1 MASKELSIKVK
12 VNLPT
17 AGEIENQIQRSLRGL
32 KDIKVDANV
41 KLKVGKLGNLKRQL
55 RNALGKENFRV
66 NANVKVHGMSELN
79 RVSSKLKE
87 IRRLANEPIKLNVD
101 MGGHNF
107 DKSIEEARRKAN
119 KELENTNSRSHYARA
134 AVDVQKEM
142 RAQQRAIEK
151 AQQDYLK
158 LQNQAAKA
166 SDERI
171 RQNIQHYASQVAK
184 QQEQAEMRYRMAANK
199 AGLSDSEISKN
210 VLGFREQPKAR
221 MTLKNTEIEQQ
232 LKRDAEAFRK
242 YKSALNDVT
251 KAQVTLAKGGLG
263 DNVFAEVQ
271 RQAGAAEK
279 KVRSLESAIRKTKYA
294 SQASDL
300 REASDARI
308 RMARAQAADRENVK
322 IRRGRKSSAG
332 MMNTLNT
339 WDVLQNG
346 VYGAAAV
353 VNGLNEVDKAITKV
367 TKVVPDSQAAV
378 NRWKKNI
385 YKDASEVGKTAP
397 EFAAAVEQW
406 ATAGYNLKQSNRL
419 AKASVMGSF
428 VGEVPVEDMVRYM
441 SVPMKAFQKEG
452 IKSKDIINAMNQVS
466 NKHAIEMNDLGAAY
480 QKASSTV
487 GATGTKF
494 SQLTGIITAAQEGT
508 RAGGE
513 AIGTAY
519 KTIGSRLAKMGAGLT
534 KQDQTRAAFFKK
546 LGVDLTDSNGK
557 LKSTWQIMDQL
568 GKQWDKLD
576 SKDKNTAA
584 QYAAGANHANIFQ
597 ATMDNW
603 KTARKAMKEAQA
615 QVDLK
620 DKDHGSAYQEFEKQK
635 QSIEFQLA
643 SLKNTWMSFLNNI
656 SGGREGI
663 SQILQSLNGIGSIAD
678 KLASNKLFSQA
689 IRWGAIT
696 AGIVMARNAITGM
709 VKSFAS
715 IGNAG
720 KGIDGLKS
728 KLTGFGSSVTEL
740 RAKIRELRAELDGLN
755 AKGFKSKTKLDRN
768 AEGRTEGEYT
778 GKDVGLIKYSI
789 PENNVL
795 QTRRGARRQYVLSK
809 KYPTHFA
816 PKELAKENEDLAKS
830 YSNVTPAIS
839 RAEQKMKDV
848 AQSISKGSQAT
859 TKLGKTTGIASRL
872 ERVTGAASKLGKV
885 MGVARGAIGVAT
897 KGLGILGLTI
907 DGVTIASGVLEMM
920 GVHPWELIRKAI
932 KPAQANAEAF
942 SKSMQKIHS
951 DIGNVNSGLKDNVLF
966 NGTAEKSKKSLSG
979 LDKVLKG
986 VTDGSNQLS
995 KGDWKNFK
1003 DSFNAISKANGL
1015 GIRAYSN
1022 NVEVLKGQ
1030 MTDLKNAIHD
1040 VNLEQL
1046 KSGSRELDKLDKTG
1060 KKINSQKTLN
1070 DLLKTNNDYLK
1081 KAKKLE
1087 QERDNANIGVTSKA
1101 QGEKNEKN
1109 YQRKLAALRGSAIR
1123 KEKDSAAYQEW
1134 AQQYQD
1140 YGDSVRKQYG
1150 ELASI
1155 LDSGIFK
1162 KTDFNMMSSNELRK
1176 MGTAQTM
1183 NLQNAARANKI
1194 WNDVNKQLKQN
1205 NKLGSQQGK
1214 LTKEQQ
1220 QYLSKNVKGLEGISR
1235 NMSKWTDAQRTAFD
1249 EYGKT
1254 AAKNLKNQQSRM
1266 MDILTAQ
1273 GMSKSAAQK
1282 QVNKLDGT
1290 GLGYINALGNNYNAQ
1305 ALLNVDPDYAALY
1318 GTKWYPQLQHQQRQ
1332 IQNYQGRKGNRNN
1345 ETIDA
1350 FLDPQTGVMNTGM
1363 IARSQAV
1370 MTYDSKT
1377 KRKFQKMNFIDGNGN
1392 IKFAQVA
1399 DAFSGV
1405 KGRDNPQELIS
1416 ELADGSINKFSKLH
1430 ISANQSHGKLTN
1442 GVKKDI
1448 RSLVDKKGK
1457 TAAENYIKDLVKNGA
1472 LDSDAEK
1479 YTRTLN
1485 RKNGNE
1491 TKDTPKNMRSQSKS
1505 SGSKNNSSKKHW
1517 YDKDDDDPMA
1527 KPLWKRNDTKPSSS
1541 RHRGTSKP
1549 DTKNQPRT
1557 SKNQQKALEKAAQG
1571 KQQTKSP
1578 NLIPNLLK
1586 KLGFI
1591 TDAKADRKP
1600 KTAKDVEKNLKG
1612 RKVSDKELKNAQALL
1627 KNKKEQKKLEDDL
1640 RKNGQLKTSKPSSSN
1655 SNKKNSSKNK
1665 KQAEKEGREEEKARQ
1680 KGRDSAKKTS
1690 SKKSNSSKKQ
1700 NQEQKDLAKQLNKGK
1715 GVKVKLQPDAKSLT
1729 KGLKNLGGKKG
1740 TKIKLQP
1747 DTKSLTK
1754 GLKNLGGKKGTKI
1767 KLQADTKGLTKD
1779 LKNLGGKKGTK
1790 VKLQADTK
1798 GLTKSLKNLGG
1809 KNGTKVKLQADTKAL
1824 TKSLSN
1830 LGKGKGVKVKL
1841 QADTKGLDKSLKSL
1855 KGLRKSQNIKINVS
1869 GNASSKISKIKS
1881 SLNGLSGKSKNISI
1895 NVRGNAVSQVNK
1907 IKSALNGIKG
1917 SKNISIN
1924 ASGNAAS
1931 FASRVKSSLAGI
1943 HNKHVTISASGNA
1956 ASMAQRASSAINS
1969 IPASHQT
1976 NITAHDGASPKAN
1989 AAKSAIENIPK
2000 KHNTHISVTGDG
2012 QAIAKAHSVAAAIN
2026 RIPSSKTVTIN
2037 VNKNETH
2044 TITTE
2049 HKSKSMAI
2057 TPENSQP
2064 VSPMTSMSVVAGNPA
2079 MNMAVNSGA
2088 ANMGVDTNSATNGD
2102 KVSGIATTDRSD
2114 STQKVS
2120 EDYWRYMGN
2129 ELYTGLPLDEKVQN
2143 LENAV
2148 TKADE
2153 DMDKLINLSKQ
2164 RIDLDNKQIAYQRTM
2179 QGAYQQQITDVLN
2192 ELHKYG
2198 FQTNGNQITNLNHAK
2213 DITGDNASKVDEL
2226 LGKYQTA
2233 YQNFSEATKKIDEL
2247 QTDIWQQGKNQ
2258 QDYNNTKDQ
2267 KMVEKLQRELELVT
2281 TAIDNQKNILEREGS
2296 SLEDSDYR
2304 MKLKNNSDQIYA
2316 KSEAVQQLLAEF
2328 NQLSIANFVGTK
2340 DADNAKNLADSLSQ
2354 IRDAIMENLDSI
2366 DELKKSIRDIQLN
2379 SIIESLSK
2387 YTDNLSNSIDR
2398 LKNNVTNLQDG
2409 LLSGTSYNDLMS
2421 SNFDVVNLNQKSA
2434 YEKSVA
2440 DKISLERQLDS
2451 ALDQFA
2457 RKNVDRTAQVA
2468 NDQLQIEAQKYN
2480 DMLSMAINYAR
2491 GARNEVGAIDVK
2503 YNVSVESDKIEVP
2516 NLTHNQEYVQ
2526 SSIAYQKEMNEL
2538 KAEYNRLMGEAN
2550 TAEQKETINSEM
2562 IYKQLE
2568 LQEKVYKSMIE
2579 ADQKAINDLREQAKN
2594 PDMTTEQL
2602 KTITDQITE
2611 YEKNV
2616 IDAQNSI
2623 KDAVK
2628 NRFEYEKSLID
2639 KQIDEYKRASDT
2651 ISTLV
2656 SIADTLHLEGSTQ
2669 AAIINQQYASTYRE
2683 YNNYLDLLQR
2693 LRNELSG
2700 YEKNS
2705 YEYNQLKAM
2714 IDEYQT
2720 SLDSTMSSL
2729 MDISKNEFGQTLD
2742 SIQKEF
2748 EKSVN
2753 KGMTADQ
2760 AKFDQDVWYNPMQK
2774 ELRLEEM
2781 RLKIVELEDK
2791 TVEKRIA
2798 ALDAQERMS
2807 KAEADY
2813 VDKQLDLALAQQKL
2827 DNTINKKDVR
2837 YLEKDKDGK
2846 FNWTYIADQ
2855 ANVEEAQRA
2864 VNSAKQAL
2872 EESKISN
2879 RNDYIQKVSET
2890 INSIKDGSINQEEAR
2905 KRLEQLNDSY
2915 KFILKD
2921 IPTFDIAKVE
2931 DIIKAYNDYEKKNS
2945 DIINDYKRSVK
2956 PEVTQSYE
2964 TIVKGFGD
2972 QFKAVSKDLG
2982 EIFGKQLR
2990 EALNLP
2996 NGIRNAYGDGND
3008 KSVHIDTINLELPN
3022 VKDANDFTEALKTLP
3037 QVAKQYAT
3045 KKM

>member
-101 MGGHNF
+101 MGGHGF

-119 KELENTNSRSHYARA
+119 KELENISPHSSSAMLTA
-134 AVDVQKEM
+134 QKEM

-151 AQQDYLK
+151 AQKEYLRA
-158 LQNQAAKA
+158 QNQAVKA

-171 RQNIQHYASQVAK
+171 KQNMQHYASQVAK
-184 QQEQAEMRYRMAANK
+184 QQEEAERQYATAARR

-221 MTLKNTEIEQQ
+221 MAVRNSEIQQ
-232 LKRDAEAFRK
+232 QIKQEEAALRNYKRAVDEATRAQVSMVKGRGNIGDNQIRELGNEYERAAQKVQKYARALRSTSRAEEAADYRAAAESKVRMAEAKRADGE
-242 YKSALNDVT
+242 Y
-251 KAQVTLAKGGLG
+251 
-263 DNVFAEVQ
+263 
-271 RQAGAAEK
+271 RR
-279 KVRSLESAIRKTKYA
+279 VR
-294 SQASDL
+294 
-300 REASDARI
+300 
-308 RMARAQAADRENVK
+308 RA
-322 IRRGRKSSAG
+322 KSSG
-332 MMNTLNT
+332 TGIMNTLNT
-339 WDVLQNG
+339 WDVLQTGAMAVAG
-346 VYGAAAV
+346 VISGV
-353 VNGLNEVDKAITKV
+353 NEVDKAITKV
-367 TKVVPDSQAAV
+367 TKVVPDSQRAV
-378 NRWKKNI
+378 NQWKKNI
-385 YKDASEVGKTAP
+385 YRDAAEVGKTAP
-397 EFAAAVEQW
+397 EFASAVEQW

-419 AKASVMGSF
+419 AKTSVMGSF
-428 VGEVPVEDMVRYM
+428 VGEVPVNDMVRYM

-452 IKSKDIINAMNQVS
+452 LKSVDIVNAMNQVS
-466 NKHAIEMNDLGAAY
+466 NKHAIEMDDLGQAY
-480 QKASSTV
+480 QKASATM
-487 GATGTKF
+487 GATGTTF
-494 SQLTGIITAAQEGT
+494 AQMTGIITAAQEGT
-508 RAGGE
+508 RAGGDQ
-513 AIGTAY
+513 IGTAF
-519 KTIGSRLAKMGAGLT
+519 KTISANLAQVGSGIT
-534 KQDQTRAAFFKK
+534 KQAQNKRDFFDS
-546 LGVDLTDSNGK
+546 LGVQLKDSNGN
-557 LKSTWQIMDQL
+557 LKSTYQIMDQL
-568 GKQWDKLD
+568 SKKWKTMSKQ
-576 SKDKNTAA
+576 DKNTASL
-584 QYAAGANHANIFQ
+584 YAAGKNHANIFS

-603 KTARKAMKEAQA
+603 DTAKDAMREAEDQKG
-615 QVDLK
+615 LGTS
-620 DKDHGSAYQEFEKQK
+620 GSAYQEMEKQK
-635 QSIEFQLA
+635 QSIEFQLKG
-643 SLKNTWMSFLNNI
+643 LQDTWMSFLQNL

-663 SQILQSLNGIGSIAD
+663 GQMLSIAAGFGKVMD
-678 KLASNKLFSQA
+678 GLASNKLLSSTA
-689 IRWGAIT
+689 RWGILS
-696 AGIVMARNAITGM
+696 AGLIMARKGFAAVAG
-709 VKSFAS
+709 SFGEMIS
-715 IGNAG
+715 QG
-720 KGIDGLKS
+720 KKGDSFIER
-728 KLTGFGSSVTEL
+728 LTG
-740 RAKIRELRAELDGLN
+740 
-755 AKGFKSKTKLDRN
+755 
-768 AEGRTEGEYT
+768 
-778 GKDVGLIKYSI
+778 IK
-789 PENNVL
+789 
-795 QTRRGARRQYVLSK
+795 
-809 KYPTHFA
+809 
-816 PKELAKENEDLAKS
+816 
-830 YSNVTPAIS
+830 
-839 RAEQKMKDV
+839 
-848 AQSISKGSQAT
+848 
-859 TKLGKTTGIASRL
+859 
-872 ERVTGAASKLGKV
+872 
-885 MGVARGAIGVAT
+885 
-897 KGLGILGLTI
+897 
-907 DGVTIASGVLEMM
+907 
-920 GVHPWELIRKAI
+920 
-932 KPAQANAEAF
+932 
-942 SKSMQKIHS
+942 
-951 DIGNVNSGLKDNVLF
+951 
-966 NGTAEKSKKSLSG
+966 
-979 LDKVLKG
+979 
-986 VTDGSNQLS
+986 
-995 KGDWKNFK
+995 
-1003 DSFNAISKANGL
+1003 
-1015 GIRAYSN
+1015 
-1022 NVEVLKGQ
+1022 
-1030 MTDLKNAIHD
+1030 
-1040 VNLEQL
+1040 
-1046 KSGSRELDKLDKTG
+1046 
-1060 KKINSQKTLN
+1060 
-1070 DLLKTNNDYLK
+1070 
-1081 KAKKLE
+1081 
-1087 QERDNANIGVTSKA
+1087 
-1101 QGEKNEKN
+1101 
-1109 YQRKLAALRGSAIR
+1109 
-1123 KEKDSAAYQEW
+1123 
-1134 AQQYQD
+1134 
-1140 YGDSVRKQYG
+1140 
-1150 ELASI
+1150 
-1155 LDSGIFK
+1155 K
-1162 KTDFNMMSSNELRK
+1162 KTD
-1176 MGTAQTM
+1176 A
-1183 NLQNAARANKI
+1183 
-1194 WNDVNKQLKQN
+1194 
-1205 NKLGSQQGK
+1205 
-1214 LTKEQQ
+1214 
-1220 QYLSKNVKGLEGISR
+1220 
-1235 NMSKWTDAQRTAFD
+1235 
-1249 EYGKT
+1249 
-1254 AAKNLKNQQSRM
+1254 
-1266 MDILTAQ
+1266 
-1273 GMSKSAAQK
+1273 
-1282 QVNKLDGT
+1282 
-1290 GLGYINALGNNYNAQ
+1290 
-1305 ALLNVDPDYAALY
+1305 
-1318 GTKWYPQLQHQQRQ
+1318 
-1332 IQNYQGRKGNRNN
+1332 
-1345 ETIDA
+1345 
-1350 FLDPQTGVMNTGM
+1350 
-1363 IARSQAV
+1363 
-1370 MTYDSKT
+1370 
-1377 KRKFQKMNFIDGNGN
+1377 
-1392 IKFAQVA
+1392 
-1399 DAFSGV
+1399 
-1405 KGRDNPQELIS
+1405 
-1416 ELADGSINKFSKLH
+1416 
-1430 ISANQSHGKLTN
+1430 
-1442 GVKKDI
+1442 
-1448 RSLVDKKGK
+1448 
-1457 TAAENYIKDLVKNGA
+1457 IKD
-1472 LDSDAEK
+1472 
-1479 YTRTLN
+1479 
-1485 RKNGNE
+1485 
-1491 TKDTPKNMRSQSKS
+1491 S
-1505 SGSKNNSSKKHW
+1505 S
-1517 YDKDDDDPMA
+1517 
-1527 KPLWKRNDTKPSSS
+1527 
-1541 RHRGTSKP
+1541 
-1549 DTKNQPRT
+1549 
-1557 SKNQQKALEKAAQG
+1557 
-1571 KQQTKSP
+1571 
-1578 NLIPNLLK
+1578 
-1586 KLGFI
+1586 
-1591 TDAKADRKP
+1591 
-1600 KTAKDVEKNLKG
+1600 
-1612 RKVSDKELKNAQALL
+1612 KELKNAWNDLL
-1627 KNKKEQKKLEDDL
+1627 GK
-1640 RKNGQLKTSKPSSSN
+1640 KTSKGLSQTEKNIKDLGGASSN
-1655 SNKKNSSKNK
+1655 KSSDKPNAIAELRNSTSGHEEQISNETRARKKNTESIKNNSEARKSSGKTMVEETTGLANYSRAMDTANAKATTHGKVMSKVGKAWGVAKAGLGVLGASLGYVGIALDTITIAGAAMEAMGIHPIKMLKAAMDPVGESAKQLDKYIGKVGKSVEKTSSAIESNGLVTGQLTADLKSVGDMKGALGSLQVKDGKYAGDNFEQLKKNFNEIAKHNGLELRIRGGESVDAVNNKVEALNKNMDVAKKESALDLGKNVSKNVDNVNKLLSDKNLDKLRDSNREYNKQLDALKAQYQRRGSHGEFLGYNDGFQQRKRKLDESISWGKNNGAIWHSKQGKKILSNVHKAQRSVRDAIDGMASALNDGTLSVDNLKSMNDRGRQAGALALVKNLQGLRGSSDQGKKDDITKQLSSVLTNASQKQIQAIAKYADKENSNGKLLGALSKAGIQTEMLASMAGIGAQAQQQYSSRYGKNWIQRAAKDQSDFDSFSSKKGNK
-1665 KQAEKEGREEEKARQ
+1665 GATNLESLVNQNTGFIDYDRIARFNGGRATYGEGRRRLKSTGLKYNSKDPLSAVDIGKATMGLDGDAITTLNDITDGKATSRQ
-1680 KGRDSAKKTS
+1680 IMTVANNNRKKYDKNNNVVKGSGATAKQLVQAVAEASKGRDNLKQRKFDSTIDDMVADGLITKEQGEKATKQRSKNYTKDGYAKNYKAAMDQIGDKQLTENAFKNYAKNLDKSARKQLADQLKKNDQISKNAYNDLTKDFAKGTNQKNSKKTPKTAREAEKQLGTKKISQSDLKALQKNLKSNKERKQLQYDLNRKNQVKTPWGQRLKDFFNPVMTAHASTKGRKGSEAGSDWFSKQIKGIQKGFTKNGLFGGIGNLNKMKNQGLQNLFKGAS
-1690 SKKSNSSKKQ
+1690 SGLDKFLFGKNGFKNTSLGKMFSGKNNPFKGLQKDFGKMFSGKNNPINSLKKSMGNLFSGKNNPFKGIKNSFDK
-1700 NQEQKDLAKQLNKGK
+1700 LFGGKGK
-1715 GVKVKLQPDAKSLT
+1715 NKLSPKIDT
-1729 KGLKNLGGKKG
+1729 KGINKQLKNLGGKKG
-1740 TKIKLQP
+1740 TKV
-1747 DTKSLTK
+1747 
-1754 GLKNLGGKKGTKI
+1754 

-1798 GLTKSLKNLGG
+1798 GLTKGLKNLGGKKGVKVKLQADTKGLTKSLKNLGG
-1809 KNGTKVKLQADTKAL
+1809 KNGTKVKLQADTKSL

-1855 KGLRKSQNIKINVS
+1855 KGLKKSQNIKINVS

-1895 NVRGNAVSQVNK
+1895 NARGNAVSQVNK

-1931 FASRVKSSLAGI
+1931 FASKVKSSLAGI
-1943 HNKHVTISASGNA
+1943 HNKHVNISASGNA

-1976 NITAHDGASPKAN
+1976 NLTAHDGVSSKAN
-1989 AAKSAIENIPK
+1989 AARSAIESIPK
-2000 KHNTHISVTGDG
+2000 KHNTNITVSGAES
-2012 QAIAKAHSVAAAIN
+2012 AIAKAHSVMAAIN
-2026 RIPSSKTVTIN
+2026 SIPSSKTVTIN

-2064 VSPMTSMSVVAGNPA
+2064 VNPMTSMSVVAENPA

-2102 KVSGIATTDRSD
+2102 KVNGIATTDRSD

-2148 TKADE
+2148 TQADE

-2281 TAIDNQKNILEREGS
+2281 TAIDNQKNILEREGN

-2328 NQLSIANFVGTK
+2328 NQLSVANFVGTK

-2538 KAEYNRLMGEAN
+2538 RAEYNRLMGEAN
-2550 TAEQKETINSEM
+2550 TAEQKEAINSEM
-2562 IYKQLE
+2562 IYKQLG

-2945 DIINDYKRSVK
+2945 DILNDYKRSVK
-2956 PEVTQSYE
+2956 PEVTQGYE

-3022 VKDANDFTEALKTLP
+3022 VKDANDFAEALKTLP

>member
-101 MGGHNF
+101 MGGHDF

-151 AQQDYLK
+151 AQQEYLK

-232 LKRDAEAFRK
+232 LKRDAEAFRR

-251 KAQVTLAKGGLG
+251 KAQMTLAKGGLG

-346 VYGAAAV
+346 IYGAAAV

-428 VGEVPVEDMVRYM
+428 VGEVPVEDMVKYM

-508 RAGGE
+508 RAGGDM
-513 AIGTAY
+513 IGTAY
-519 KTIGSRLAKMGAGLT
+519 KTIGSRLAKMGTGLT

-603 KTARKAMKEAQA
+603 KIARKAMKEAQA

-663 SQILQSLNGIGSIAD
+663 SQILQSLNGIGSVAD

-720 KGIDGLKS
+720 KGIEGLKS
-728 KLTGFGSSVTEL
+728 KFTNVGSSVSEL
-740 RAKIRELRAELDGLN
+740 KAKIHELRAELDGLN
-755 AKGFKSKTKLDRN
+755 AKGFKSKTKLDRD
-768 AEGRTEGEYT
+768 AKGRTKGEYT

-795 QTRRGARRQYVLSK
+795 QTRRGARRQYGLSK

-839 RAEQKMKDV
+839 RAEQKLKDTNGTL
-848 AQSISKGSQAT
+848 SKGTKAT
-859 TKLGKTTGIASRL
+859 A
-872 ERVTGAASKLGKV
+872 KLGKV
-885 MGVARGAIGVAT
+885 MGVAGSVLGVIGSGLGVV
-897 KGLGILGLTI
+897 GLGIDAI
-907 DGVTIASGVLEMM
+907 TIASGALEMM

-1081 KAKKLE
+1081 KSKELE
-1087 QERDNANIGVTSKA
+1087 QERDNANNGVTNSA
-1101 QGEKNEKN
+1101 QAKKNNDKYEH
-1109 YQRKLAALRGSAIR
+1109 KLAALRGSAIR
-1123 KEKDSAAYQEW
+1123 KEMGSAAYQEW

-1194 WNDVNKQLKQN
+1194 WNDVNKQLTQN

-1282 QVNKLDGT
+1282 QINKLDGT
-1290 GLGYINALGNNYNAQ
+1290 GSGYINALGNNYNAQ

-1318 GTKWYPQLQHQQRQ
+1318 GKKWFPQLQEQQRQ
-1332 IQNYQGRKGNRNN
+1332 IQNYQNRKGKKNSD
-1345 ETIDA
+1345 TIDA

-1370 MTYDSKT
+1370 MTYNSKRQ
-1377 KRKFQKMNFIDGNGN
+1377 KQFQKMGFIDGDGN
-1392 IKFAQVA
+1392 IKFDKVS
-1399 DAFSGV
+1399 DAFAGV
-1405 KGRDNPQELIS
+1405 KGRDNPMQLIS
-1416 ELADGSINKFSKLH
+1416 SLADGSINKFSKLH
-1430 ISANQSHGKLTN
+1430 ISANQGHGKLTKD
-1442 GVKKDI
+1442 VKSDI
-1448 RSLVDKKGK
+1448 RNLVKSKR
-1457 TAAENYIKDLVKNGA
+1457 AEAVRNYIKGLQADNVLGKDAMNYYDT
-1472 LDSDAEK
+1472 LD
-1479 YTRTLN
+1479 
-1485 RKNGNE
+1485 RKGNE
-1491 TKDTPKNMRSQSKS
+1491 TKRTPKSQRSQRKPSGSRKS
-1505 SGSKNNSSKKHW
+1505 SGSSKKNW

-1586 KLGFI
+1586 KLGLI
-1591 TDAKADRKP
+1591 TDAKADTKP

-1767 KLQADTKGLTKD
+1767 KLQADTKSLTKD

-1809 KNGTKVKLQADTKAL
+1809 KNGTKVKLQADTKSL

-1855 KGLRKSQNIKINVS
+1855 KGLKKSQNIKINVS

-1931 FASRVKSSLAGI
+1931 FASKVKSSLAGI
-1943 HNKHVTISASGNA
+1943 HNKHVNISASGNA

-1969 IPASHQT
+1969 IPTSHQT

-2026 RIPSSKTVTIN
+2026 SIPSSKTVTIN

-2129 ELYTGLPLDEKVQN
+2129 ELYTGSPLDEKVQN

-2148 TKADE
+2148 TQADE

-2281 TAIDNQKNILEREGS
+2281 TAIDNQKNILEREGN

-2328 NQLSIANFVGTK
+2328 NQLSVANFVGTK

-2550 TAEQKETINSEM
+2550 TAEQKEAINSEM

-2623 KDAVK
+2623 KDVVK

-2931 DIIKAYNDYEKKNS
+2931 DVIKAYNDYEKKNS
-2945 DIINDYKRSVK
+2945 DILNDYKRSVK
-2956 PEVTQSYE
+2956 PEVTQGYE

-2996 NGIRNAYGDGND
+2996 SGIRNAYGNGND
-3008 KSVHIDTINLELPN
+3008 RSLVINGGLTIKLPN
-3022 VKDANDFTEALKTLP
+3022 VKDADGFTEAMKNLP
-3037 QVAKQYAT
+3037 QLAQQYAT
-3045 KKM
+3045 KKL

>member
-119 KELENTNSRSHYARA
+119 KELENISPHSSSAMLTA
-134 AVDVQKEM
+134 QKEM

-151 AQQDYLK
+151 AQKEYLRA
-158 LQNQAAKA
+158 QNQAVKA

-171 RQNIQHYASQVAK
+171 KQNMQHYASQVAK
-184 QQEQAEMRYRMAANK
+184 QQEEAERQYATAARR

-221 MTLKNTEIEQQ
+221 MAVRNTEIEQQ
-232 LKRDAEAFRK
+232 LKRDAEAFRR

-251 KAQVTLAKGGLG
+251 KAQMTLAKGGLG

-308 RMARAQAADRENVK
+308 RMTRAQAADRADAK
-322 IRRGRKSSAG
+322 ARRGRKSFTG
-332 MMNTLNT
+332 MVNTLNT

-441 SVPMKAFQKEG
+441 SVPMKAFRKEG

-508 RAGGE
+508 RAGGDM
-513 AIGTAY
+513 IGTAY

-740 RAKIRELRAELDGLN
+740 KARIRELRAELDGLN
-755 AKGFKSKTKLDRN
+755 TKSLKIKNPLDKKSK
-768 AEGRTEGEYT
+768 GRTQGQYT
-778 GKDVGLIKYSI
+778 SKSGDKINYSI
-789 PENNVL
+789 PGNNIL
-795 QTRRGARRQYVLSK
+795 QTRQGAKKNYKLSRNSSK
-809 KYPTHFA
+809 VSSAKQ
-816 PKELAKENEDLAKS
+816 LAKDNKDLAQS
-830 YSNVTPAIS
+830 YSNLTPTIA
-839 RAEQKMKDV
+839 RAEQQMKDV
-848 AQSISKGSQAT
+848 TQSISKGSQAT

-920 GVHPWELIRKAI
+920 GVHPWKLIQNAI
-932 KPAQANAEAF
+932 KPAQANAESF
-942 SKSMQKIHS
+942 SKSMQKVHS
-951 DIGNVNSGLKDNVLF
+951 DISGVNSDLSKNVLF
-966 NGTAEKSKKSLSG
+966 NGTAQKSQKDLSG
-979 LDKVLKG
+979 LDKTLKSI
-986 VTDGSNQLS
+986 TDGSNQLG
-995 KGDWKNFK
+995 KQDWKNFK
-1003 DSFNAISKANGL
+1003 DSFNSIAKANGL

-1022 NVEVLKGQ
+1022 NVELLKGQ
-1030 MTDLKNAIHD
+1030 MTDLRNAIHD
-1040 VNLEQL
+1040 VNLEQA
-1046 KSGSRELDKLDKTG
+1046 KSGSRDLDKLDKTG
-1060 KKINSQKTLN
+1060 KKINSQKTMN
-1070 DLLKTNNDYLK
+1070 DLLKTNNSYLK
-1081 KAKKLE
+1081 EAQKLE
-1087 QERDNANIGVTSKA
+1087 NERNEANQAAGSNTDQIR
-1101 QGEKNEKN
+1101 KNNKKYN
-1109 YQRKLAALRGSAIR
+1109 DKLTGLKGDALRKTR
-1123 KEKDSAAYQEW
+1123 DTEAYQEW

-1150 ELASI
+1150 KLASI
-1155 LDSGIFK
+1155 LNSGTFEK
-1162 KTDFNMMSSNELRK
+1162 SDYNMMSSNELRK
-1176 MGTAQTM
+1176 MGTAQTI

-1194 WNDVNKQLKQN
+1194 WNDVNKQLNQN

-1235 NMSKWTDAQRTAFD
+1235 NMSKWTDAQRIAFD

-1430 ISANQSHGKLTN
+1430 ISANQSHGKLSKD
-1442 GVKKDI
+1442 VKSDI
-1448 RSLVDKKGK
+1448 RNLVNKKGK
-1457 TAAENYIKDLVKNGA
+1457 NAAQQYVDNLIKSKA
-1472 LDSDAEK
+1472 LDDSARK
-1479 YTRTLN
+1479 YVSSLN

-1491 TKDTPKNMRSQSKS
+1491 TKDTPNNMRAQK
-1505 SGSKNNSSKKHW
+1505 KTSSKKKSSKKNW

-1541 RHRGTSKP
+1541 RHRGTSKL

-1586 KLGFI
+1586 KLGLI
-1591 TDAKADRKP
+1591 TDAKADKKP

-1640 RKNGQLKTSKPSSSN
+1640 RKNGQLKNSKTSNSN

-1665 KQAEKEGREEEKARQ
+1665 KQAEKEGREEEKTRQ
-1680 KGRDSAKKTS
+1680 KGRDSVKKTS

-1754 GLKNLGGKKGTKI
+1754 DLKNLGGKKGAKV
-1767 KLQADTKGLTKD
+1767 KLQADTKALSKS
-1779 LKNLGGKKGTK
+1779 LKNIGGKKGTK
-1790 VKLQADTK
+1790 VKLQADI
-1798 GLTKSLKNLGG
+1798 KSLGKDLKNIGG
-1809 KNGTKVKLQADTKAL
+1809 K
-1824 TKSLSN
+1824 
-1830 LGKGKGVKVKL
+1830 KGVKVKI

-1855 KGLRKSQNIKINVS
+1855 KGLKKSQNIKINVS
-1869 GNASSKISKIKS
+1869 GNASSKIGKIKS
-1881 SLNGLSGKSKNISI
+1881 SLNGISGKSKNIKI
-1895 NVRGNAVSQVNK
+1895 NVSGNADSK
-1907 IKSALNGIKG
+1907 IKQIKSSLNGLKG
-1917 SKNISIN
+1917 SKHISIN

-1931 FASRVKSSLAGI
+1931 FASKVKSSLAGI

-1976 NITAHDGASPKAN
+1976 NLTAHDGVSSKAN
-1989 AAKSAIENIPK
+1989 AARSAIESIPK
-2000 KHNTHISVTGDG
+2000 KHNTNITVSGAES
-2012 QAIAKAHSVAAAIN
+2012 AIAKAHSVMAAIN
-2026 RIPSSKTVTIN
+2026 SIPSSKTVTIN

-2079 MNMAVNSGA
+2079 INMAVNSGA

-2247 QTDIWQQGKNQ
+2247 QTDIWQQSKNQ

-2281 TAIDNQKNILEREGS
+2281 TAIDNQKNILEREGN

-2328 NQLSIANFVGTK
+2328 NQLSVANFVGTK

-2491 GARNEVGAIDVK
+2491 GTRNEVGAIDVK

-2538 KAEYNRLMGEAN
+2538 KAEYNRLMGKAN
-2550 TAEQKETINSEM
+2550 TAEQKEAINSEM

-2753 KGMTADQ
+2753 KGMMADQ

-2931 DIIKAYNDYEKKNS
+2931 DIIKAYNDYENKNS

-2956 PEVTQSYE
+2956 PEVTQGYE

-3008 KSVHIDTINLELPN
+3008 KSLVINGDLKLELPN
-3022 VKDANDFTEALKTLP
+3022 VKDANDFAEALKTLP

>member
-101 MGGHNF
+101 MGGHDF

-151 AQQDYLK
+151 AQQEYLK

-232 LKRDAEAFRK
+232 LKRDAEAFRR

-251 KAQVTLAKGGLG
+251 KAQMTLAKGGLG

-346 VYGAAAV
+346 IYGAAAV

-428 VGEVPVEDMVRYM
+428 VGEVPVEDMVKYM

-508 RAGGE
+508 RAGGDM
-513 AIGTAY
+513 IGTAY
-519 KTIGSRLAKMGAGLT
+519 KTIGSRLAKMGTGLT

-603 KTARKAMKEAQA
+603 KIARKAMKEAQA

-663 SQILQSLNGIGSIAD
+663 SQILQSLNGIGSVAD

-720 KGIDGLKS
+720 KGIEGLKS
-728 KLTGFGSSVTEL
+728 KFTNVGSSVSEL
-740 RAKIRELRAELDGLN
+740 KAKIHELRAELDGLN
-755 AKGFKSKTKLDRN
+755 AKGFKSKTKLDRD
-768 AEGRTEGEYT
+768 AKGRTKGEYT

-795 QTRRGARRQYVLSK
+795 QTRRGARRQYGLSK

-839 RAEQKMKDV
+839 RAEQKLKDTNGTL
-848 AQSISKGSQAT
+848 SKGTKAT
-859 TKLGKTTGIASRL
+859 A
-872 ERVTGAASKLGKV
+872 KLGKV
-885 MGVARGAIGVAT
+885 MGVAGSVLGVIGSGLGVV
-897 KGLGILGLTI
+897 GLGIDAI
-907 DGVTIASGVLEMM
+907 TIASGALEMM

-1081 KAKKLE
+1081 KSKELE
-1087 QERDNANIGVTSKA
+1087 QERDNANNGVTNSA
-1101 QGEKNEKN
+1101 QAKKNNDKYEH
-1109 YQRKLAALRGSAIR
+1109 KLAALRGSAIR
-1123 KEKDSAAYQEW
+1123 KEMGSAAYQEW

-1194 WNDVNKQLKQN
+1194 WNDVNKQLTQN

-1282 QVNKLDGT
+1282 QINKLDGT
-1290 GLGYINALGNNYNAQ
+1290 GSGYINALGNNYNAQ

-1318 GTKWYPQLQHQQRQ
+1318 GKKWFPQLQEQQRQ
-1332 IQNYQGRKGNRNN
+1332 IQNYQNRKGKKNSD
-1345 ETIDA
+1345 TIDA

-1370 MTYDSKT
+1370 MTYNSKRQ
-1377 KRKFQKMNFIDGNGN
+1377 KQFQKMGFIDGDGN
-1392 IKFAQVA
+1392 IKFDKVS
-1399 DAFSGV
+1399 DAFAGV
-1405 KGRDNPQELIS
+1405 KGRDNPMQLIS
-1416 ELADGSINKFSKLH
+1416 SLADGSINKFSKLH
-1430 ISANQSHGKLTN
+1430 ISANQGHGKLTKD
-1442 GVKKDI
+1442 VKSDI
-1448 RSLVDKKGK
+1448 RNLVKSKGAE
-1457 TAAENYIKDLVKNGA
+1457 AARNYIKGLQADNVLGK
-1472 LDSDAEK
+1472 DAMN
-1479 YTRTLN
+1479 YYDTIV
-1485 RKNGNE
+1485 RKGNE
-1491 TKDTPKNMRSQSKS
+1491 TKRTPKSQRSQRKPSGSRKS
-1505 SGSKNNSSKKHW
+1505 SGSSKKNW
-1517 YDKDDDDPMA
+1517 YDKDDDPMA

-1586 KLGFI
+1586 KLGLI
-1591 TDAKADRKP
+1591 TDAKADTKP

-1665 KQAEKEGREEEKARQ
+1665 KQAEKEGREEEKACQ

-1740 TKIKLQP
+1740 IKIKLQP

-1767 KLQADTKGLTKD
+1767 KLQADTKSLTKD

-1809 KNGTKVKLQADTKAL
+1809 KNGTKVKLQADTKSL

-1855 KGLRKSQNIKINVS
+1855 KGLKKSQNIKINVS

-1931 FASRVKSSLAGI
+1931 FASKVKSSLAGI
-1943 HNKHVTISASGNA
+1943 HNKHVNISASGNA

-1969 IPASHQT
+1969 IPTSHQT

-2026 RIPSSKTVTIN
+2026 SIPSSKTVTIN

-2148 TKADE
+2148 TQADE

-2281 TAIDNQKNILEREGS
+2281 TAIDNQKNILEREGN

-2328 NQLSIANFVGTK
+2328 NQLSVANFVGTK

-2550 TAEQKETINSEM
+2550 TAEQKEAINSEM

-2623 KDAVK
+2623 KDVVK

-2931 DIIKAYNDYEKKNS
+2931 DVIKAYNDYEKKNS
-2945 DIINDYKRSVK
+2945 DILNDYKRSVK
-2956 PEVTQSYE
+2956 PEVTQGYE

-2996 NGIRNAYGDGND
+2996 SGIRNAYGNGND
-3008 KSVHIDTINLELPN
+3008 RSLVINGGLTIKLPN
-3022 VKDANDFTEALKTLP
+3022 VKDADGFTEAMKNLP
-3037 QVAKQYAT
+3037 QLAQQYAT
-3045 KKM
+3045 KKL

>member
-119 KELENTNSRSHYARA
+119 KELENTNPRSHYSRA

-151 AQQDYLK
+151 AQQEYLR

-232 LKRDAEAFRK
+232 LKRDAEAFRR

-251 KAQVTLAKGGLG
+251 KAQMTLAKGGLG

-279 KVRSLESAIRKTKYA
+279 KVQSLESAIRKTRYA

-308 RMARAQAADRENVK
+308 RMTRAQAADRADAK
-322 IRRGRKSSAG
+322 ARRGRKSSTG
-332 MMNTLNT
+332 MVNTLNT

-508 RAGGE
+508 RAGGDM
-513 AIGTAY
+513 IGTAY

-663 SQILQSLNGIGSIAD
+663 SQILQSLNGIGSVAN

-689 IRWGAIT
+689 VRWGAIT

-709 VKSFAS
+709 VKSIAS

-720 KGIDGLKS
+720 KGIEGLKS
-728 KLTGFGSSVTEL
+728 KFTNVGISVSEL
-740 RAKIRELRAELDGLN
+740 RAKIHELRAELDGLN
-755 AKGFKSKTKLDRN
+755 AKGFKSKTKLDRD
-768 AEGRTEGEYT
+768 AKGRTEGEYA

-795 QTRRGARRQYVLSK
+795 QTRRGARKQYGLSK

-816 PKELAKENEDLAKS
+816 PKELAKENDNLAKS

-839 RAEQKMKDV
+839 RAEQKLKDTNG
-848 AQSISKGSQAT
+848 ALSKGTKAT
-859 TKLGKTTGIASRL
+859 A
-872 ERVTGAASKLGKV
+872 KLGKV
-885 MGVARGAIGVAT
+885 MGVAGSVLGVIGSGLGVV
-897 KGLGILGLTI
+897 GLGIDAI
-907 DGVTIASGVLEMM
+907 TIASGALEMM

-1030 MTDLKNAIHD
+1030 MTDLKSAIHD

-1081 KAKKLE
+1081 KAKELE

-1109 YQRKLAALRGSAIR
+1109 YQRKLASLRGSAIR
-1123 KEKDSAAYQEW
+1123 KEMGSAAYQEW

-1155 LDSGIFK
+1155 LNSGIFK
-1162 KTDFNMMSSNELRK
+1162 KADYNMMSSNELRK

-1194 WNDVNKQLKQN
+1194 WNDVNKQLTQN

-1254 AAKNLKNQQSRM
+1254 VAKNLKNQQSRM

-1430 ISANQSHGKLTN
+1430 ISANQSHGKLSKD
-1442 GVKKDI
+1442 VKSDI
-1448 RSLVDKKGK
+1448 RNLVNKKGAR
-1457 TAAENYIKDLVKNGA
+1457 AAEEYIKKLQNSGA
-1472 LDSDAEK
+1472 LGKDAMDYYDSLD
-1479 YTRTLN
+1479 
-1485 RKNGNE
+1485 RKGNE
-1491 TKDTPKNMRSQSKS
+1491 TKRTPKSQRSQRKPSGSRKS
-1505 SGSKNNSSKKHW
+1505 SGSSKKNW

-1640 RKNGQLKTSKPSSSN
+1640 RKNRQLKTSKPSSSN

-1855 KGLRKSQNIKINVS
+1855 KGLKKSQNIKINVS
-1869 GNASSKISKIKS
+1869 GNASSKISRIKS

-1931 FASRVKSSLAGI
+1931 FASKVKSSLAGI
-1943 HNKHVTISASGNA
+1943 HNKNVTISASGNA
-1956 ASMAQRASSAINS
+1956 QQVINQVKSSLSALHDKAI
-1969 IPASHQT
+1969 T
-1976 NITAHDGASPKAN
+1976 ITANDN
-1989 AAKSAIENIPK
+1989 ATGPINRVKSARNSLKDKTI
-2000 KHNTHISVTGDG
+2000 HI
-2012 QAIAKAHSVAAAIN
+2012 KADVGAAMAGISQV
-2026 RIPSSKTVTIN
+2026 RGALASISDKTVHIN
-2037 VNKNETH
+2037 VVKNET
-2044 TITTE
+2044 TVSSKSS
-2049 HKSKSMAI
+2049 KSKSMAI

-2064 VSPMTSMSVVAGNPA
+2064 VSPMTSMSVVAGNTA
-2079 MNMAVNSGA
+2079 MNMAVDNGA

-2281 TAIDNQKNILEREGS
+2281 TAIDNQKNILEREGN

-2328 NQLSIANFVGTK
+2328 NQLSVANFVGTK

-2503 YNVSVESDKIEVP
+2503 YNVSVESDKIEVS

-2538 KAEYNRLMGEAN
+2538 KAEYNRLMGKAN
-2550 TAEQKETINSEM
+2550 TAEQKEAINSEM

-2683 YNNYLDLLQR
+2683 YNNYIDLLQR

-2956 PEVTQSYE
+2956 PEVTQGYE

-3008 KSVHIDTINLELPN
+3008 KSLVINGDLKLELPN
-3022 VKDANDFTEALKTLP
+3022 VKDANDFAEALKTLP

>member
-101 MGGHNF
+101 MGGHDF

-119 KELENTNSRSHYARA
+119 KELENTNPRSHYSRA

-151 AQQDYLK
+151 AQQEYLR

-171 RQNIQHYASQVAK
+171 RQNIQHYATQVAR
-184 QQEQAEMRYRMAANK
+184 QQEQAEMQYRLAANK
-199 AGLSDSEISKN
+199 AGLSKSEISEN
-210 VLGFREQPKAR
+210 VLGFREQLKAR

-232 LKRDAEAFRK
+232 LKREAEAFRK
-242 YKSALNDVT
+242 YKSALNEMT
-251 KAQVTLAKGGLG
+251 KAQTTLAKGKDALG
-263 DNVFAEVQ
+263 DNVFAEVE
-271 RQAGAAEK
+271 RQAGAATK
-279 KVRSLESAIRKTKYA
+279 RVRSLESAIKKTRYA
-294 SQASDL
+294 SQAADL
-300 REASDARI
+300 RESSDARI
-308 RMARAQAADRENVK
+308 RLAQAKQQDAIYTK
-322 IRRGRKSSAG
+322 ARRSRSGGAVSP
-332 MMNTLNT
+332 MMNV
-339 WDVLQNG
+339 WDILQTGGMAVAG
-346 VYGAAAV
+346 VISGV
-353 VNGLNEVDKAITKV
+353 NEVDKAITKV
-367 TKVVPDSQAAV
+367 TKVVPDSQRAV
-378 NRWKKNI
+378 NQWKKNI
-385 YKDASEVGKTAP
+385 YRDAAEVGKTAP
-397 EFAAAVEQW
+397 EFASAVEQW

-419 AKASVMGSF
+419 AKTSVMGSF
-428 VGEVPVEDMVRYM
+428 VGEVPVNDMVRYM

-452 IKSKDIINAMNQVS
+452 LKSVDIVNAMNQVS
-466 NKHAIEMNDLGAAY
+466 NKHAIEMDDLGQAY
-480 QKASSTV
+480 QKASATMGS
-487 GATGTKF
+487 TGTTF
-494 SQLTGIITAAQEGT
+494 AQMTGIITAAQEGT
-508 RAGGE
+508 RAGGDV
-513 AIGTAY
+513 IGTAF
-519 KTIGSRLAKMGAGLT
+519 KTISANLSQIGGQYT
-534 KQDQTRAAFFKK
+534 KQAKTKNDYFNS
-546 LGVDLTDSNGK
+546 LGVQLKDSHGK
-557 LKSTWQIMDQL
+557 MKSTYQIMDQL
-568 GKQWDKLD
+568 SKKWKTMDSEQKQRA
-576 SKDKNTAA
+576 ST
-584 QYAAGANHANIFQ
+584 YAAGKEHANIFS

-603 KTARKAMKEAQA
+603 DTAKDAMREAEDQKG
-615 QVDLK
+615 LGTS
-620 DKDHGSAYQEFEKQK
+620 GSAYKEMEKQK
-635 QSIEFQLA
+635 QSIEFQLKG
-643 SLKNTWMSFLNNI
+643 LQDTWMSFLQNL

-663 SQILQSLNGIGSIAD
+663 GQMLSLATGFGKALD
-678 KLASNKLFSQA
+678 GLAANKLFSSTA
-689 IRWGAIT
+689 RWGILS
-696 AGIVMARNAITGM
+696 AGLIMARKGFAAVAGSFGEM
-709 VKSFAS
+709 VSQGKKSDSF
-715 IGNAG
+715 IER
-720 KGIDGLKS
+720 
-728 KLTGFGSSVTEL
+728 LTG
-740 RAKIRELRAELDGLN
+740 
-755 AKGFKSKTKLDRN
+755 
-768 AEGRTEGEYT
+768 
-778 GKDVGLIKYSI
+778 IK
-789 PENNVL
+789 
-795 QTRRGARRQYVLSK
+795 
-809 KYPTHFA
+809 
-816 PKELAKENEDLAKS
+816 
-830 YSNVTPAIS
+830 
-839 RAEQKMKDV
+839 
-848 AQSISKGSQAT
+848 
-859 TKLGKTTGIASRL
+859 
-872 ERVTGAASKLGKV
+872 
-885 MGVARGAIGVAT
+885 
-897 KGLGILGLTI
+897 
-907 DGVTIASGVLEMM
+907 
-920 GVHPWELIRKAI
+920 
-932 KPAQANAEAF
+932 
-942 SKSMQKIHS
+942 
-951 DIGNVNSGLKDNVLF
+951 
-966 NGTAEKSKKSLSG
+966 
-979 LDKVLKG
+979 
-986 VTDGSNQLS
+986 
-995 KGDWKNFK
+995 
-1003 DSFNAISKANGL
+1003 
-1015 GIRAYSN
+1015 
-1022 NVEVLKGQ
+1022 
-1030 MTDLKNAIHD
+1030 
-1040 VNLEQL
+1040 
-1046 KSGSRELDKLDKTG
+1046 
-1060 KKINSQKTLN
+1060 
-1070 DLLKTNNDYLK
+1070 
-1081 KAKKLE
+1081 
-1087 QERDNANIGVTSKA
+1087 
-1101 QGEKNEKN
+1101 
-1109 YQRKLAALRGSAIR
+1109 
-1123 KEKDSAAYQEW
+1123 
-1134 AQQYQD
+1134 
-1140 YGDSVRKQYG
+1140 
-1150 ELASI
+1150 
-1155 LDSGIFK
+1155 K
-1162 KTDFNMMSSNELRK
+1162 KTD
-1176 MGTAQTM
+1176 A
-1183 NLQNAARANKI
+1183 
-1194 WNDVNKQLKQN
+1194 
-1205 NKLGSQQGK
+1205 
-1214 LTKEQQ
+1214 
-1220 QYLSKNVKGLEGISR
+1220 VK
-1235 NMSKWTDAQRTAFD
+1235 
-1249 EYGKT
+1249 
-1254 AAKNLKNQQSRM
+1254 
-1266 MDILTAQ
+1266 
-1273 GMSKSAAQK
+1273 
-1282 QVNKLDGT
+1282 
-1290 GLGYINALGNNYNAQ
+1290 
-1305 ALLNVDPDYAALY
+1305 
-1318 GTKWYPQLQHQQRQ
+1318 
-1332 IQNYQGRKGNRNN
+1332 
-1345 ETIDA
+1345 
-1350 FLDPQTGVMNTGM
+1350 
-1363 IARSQAV
+1363 
-1370 MTYDSKT
+1370 DS
-1377 KRKFQKMNFIDGNGN
+1377 G
-1392 IKFAQVA
+1392 
-1399 DAFSGV
+1399 
-1405 KGRDNPQELIS
+1405 
-1416 ELADGSINKFSKLH
+1416 
-1430 ISANQSHGKLTN
+1430 
-1442 GVKKDI
+1442 
-1448 RSLVDKKGK
+1448 
-1457 TAAENYIKDLVKNGA
+1457 
-1472 LDSDAEK
+1472 
-1479 YTRTLN
+1479 
-1485 RKNGNE
+1485 
-1491 TKDTPKNMRSQSKS
+1491 
-1505 SGSKNNSSKKHW
+1505 
-1517 YDKDDDDPMA
+1517 
-1527 KPLWKRNDTKPSSS
+1527 
-1541 RHRGTSKP
+1541 
-1549 DTKNQPRT
+1549 
-1557 SKNQQKALEKAAQG
+1557 
-1571 KQQTKSP
+1571 
-1578 NLIPNLLK
+1578 
-1586 KLGFI
+1586 
-1591 TDAKADRKP
+1591 
-1600 KTAKDVEKNLKG
+1600 
-1612 RKVSDKELKNAQALL
+1612 KELKNAWNDLL
-1627 KNKKEQKKLEDDL
+1627 GKSKSSKKLPGEALDEMSP
-1640 RKNGQLKTSKPSSSN
+1640 K
-1655 SNKKNSSKNK
+1655 
-1665 KQAEKEGREEEKARQ
+1665 
-1680 KGRDSAKKTS
+1680 S
-1690 SKKSNSSKKQ
+1690 SKKSSDVNGIIIPASVSDSTQKIKENTTAKRKNAEVDTELSKGARKVGNLYTTQGAAIEMATDKAKTHGKVMTKVSKGWGVLKAGAGVLSASLGYVGLALDAVTIAGATMEALGIHPIKMLKAAMDPAGESAKQLDKYIGKVGKSVEKTSSAIEGNGLVTGQLTADLKSVGDMKEALGSLQVQDGKYTGDNFEQLKKNFNEIAKHNGLELRIRGGESVDAVNSKVEALNKNMDVAKKESALDLGKNVSKNIDNVNKLLSDKNLDKLRDSNREYNRQLDTLKAKYQRRGSHGEFLGYDDGFQQQKRKLDESISWGKNNGAIWNSKQGKEILSNVHKAQRSVRDAIDGMASALNDGTLSVDNLKSMNDRGRQAGALALVKNLQGLRGSSDQGKKDDITKQLSSILTNASQKQIQAIAKYADKEDSNGKLLGALSKAGIQTEILASMAGIGAQAQQQYSSRYGKNWIQKAVKDQSDFDSFSSKKGNKGATNLESLINQ
-1700 NQEQKDLAKQLNKGK
+1700 NTGFIDYDRIAKFNSGRATYGEGRRRLKSTGLKYNSKDPLSAIDIGKATMGLDGDAITTLNDITDGKATSRQIMAVANNNRKKYDKNNNVVKGSGATAKQLVQAVAEASKGRGNLKKQSFDSTIDDMVADGLITKEQGERATKQRSKNYTRDGYAKNYKAAMDQIGDKQLTENAFKNYAKNLDKSARKQLADQLKKNDQISKNAYNDLTKDFAKGTSRKSSKKTPKTAKEAKKQLGNKKISQSDLKALQKNLKSDKERKQLQYDLNRKNQVKTPWGQRLKDFFNPVMTAHASTKGNRAGSDWFSKQVKGIQKGFTKNGLLGGLGNLQKMKNQGLQSLFKGAAGGLDKLLFGKNGFKGTNLGKMFSGKNNPFKGLQKDFGKMFSGKNNPINSLKKSMGNLFSGKNNPFKGIKSSFDKLFGGKGK
-1715 GVKVKLQPDAKSLT
+1715 NKLSPKIDT
-1729 KGLKNLGGKKG
+1729 KGINKQLKNLGGKKG
-1740 TKIKLQP
+1740 TKVKLQA
-1747 DTKSLTK
+1747 DTKGLTK
-1754 GLKNLGGKKGTKI
+1754 DLKNLGGKKGTKV

-1809 KNGTKVKLQADTKAL
+1809 KNGAKVKLQADTKSL

-1855 KGLRKSQNIKINVS
+1855 KGLKKSQNIKINVS
-1869 GNASSKISKIKS
+1869 GNASNKISKIKS
-1881 SLNGLSGKSKNISI
+1881 SLNSLSGKSKNISI
-1895 NVRGNAVSQVNK
+1895 NVRGNAVSQINR
-1907 IKSALNGIKG
+1907 IKSSLNGIKG

-1931 FASRVKSSLAGI
+1931 FASKVKSSLAGI

-1956 ASMAQRASSAINS
+1956 ALMAQRASSAINS

-2026 RIPSSKTVTIN
+2026 SIPSSKTVTIN

-2088 ANMGVDTNSATNGD
+2088 TNMGVDTNSATNGD

-2148 TKADE
+2148 TQADE

-2281 TAIDNQKNILEREGS
+2281 TAIDNQKNILEREGN

-2700 YEKNS
+2700 YEENS

-2956 PEVTQSYE
+2956 PEVTQGYE

-3008 KSVHIDTINLELPN
+3008 KSLVINGDLNLELPN
-3022 VKDANDFTEALKTLP
+3022 VKDANDFAEALKTLP

>member
-119 KELENTNSRSHYARA
+119 KELENISPHSSSAMLTA
-134 AVDVQKEM
+134 QKEM

-151 AQQDYLK
+151 AQKEYLRA
-158 LQNQAAKA
+158 QNQAVKA

-171 RQNIQHYASQVAK
+171 KQNMQHYASQVAK
-184 QQEQAEMRYRMAANK
+184 QQEEAERQYATAARR

-221 MTLKNTEIEQQ
+221 MAVRNSEIQQ
-232 LKRDAEAFRK
+232 QIKQEEAALRNYKRAVDEATRAQVSMVKGRGNIGDNQIRELGNEYERAAQKVQKYARALRSTSRAEEAADYRAAAESKVRMAEAKRADGE
-242 YKSALNDVT
+242 Y
-251 KAQVTLAKGGLG
+251 
-263 DNVFAEVQ
+263 
-271 RQAGAAEK
+271 RR
-279 KVRSLESAIRKTKYA
+279 VR
-294 SQASDL
+294 
-300 REASDARI
+300 
-308 RMARAQAADRENVK
+308 RA
-322 IRRGRKSSAG
+322 KSSG
-332 MMNTLNT
+332 TGIMNTLNT
-339 WDVLQNG
+339 WDVLQTGAMAVAG
-346 VYGAAAV
+346 VISGV
-353 VNGLNEVDKAITKV
+353 NEVDKAITKV
-367 TKVVPDSQAAV
+367 TKVVPDSQRAV

-385 YKDASEVGKTAP
+385 YRDAAEVGKTAP
-397 EFAAAVEQW
+397 EFASAVEQW

-419 AKASVMGSF
+419 AKTSVMGSF
-428 VGEVPVEDMVRYM
+428 VGEVPVNDMVRYM

-452 IKSKDIINAMNQVS
+452 LKSVDIVNAMNQVS
-466 NKHAIEMNDLGAAY
+466 NKHAIEMDDLGQAY
-480 QKASSTV
+480 QKASATM
-487 GATGTKF
+487 GATGTTF
-494 SQLTGIITAAQEGT
+494 AQMTGIITAAQEGT
-508 RAGGE
+508 RAGGD
-513 AIGTAY
+513 AIGTAF
-519 KTIGSRLAKMGAGLT
+519 KTISANLAQVGSGIT
-534 KQDQTRAAFFKK
+534 KQAQNKRDFFDS
-546 LGVDLTDSNGK
+546 LGVQLKDSKGN
-557 LKSTWQIMDQL
+557 LKSTYQIMDQL
-568 GKQWDKLD
+568 SKKWKTMSKQ
-576 SKDKNTAA
+576 DKNTASL
-584 QYAAGANHANIFQ
+584 YAAGKNHANIFS

-603 KTARKAMKEAQA
+603 GTAKEAMREAEDQKG
-615 QVDLK
+615 LGTS
-620 DKDHGSAYQEFEKQK
+620 GSAYQEMEKQK
-635 QSIEFQLA
+635 QSIEFKLK
-643 SLKNTWMSFLNNI
+643 SLQDTWMSFLQNL

-663 SQILQSLNGIGSIAD
+663 GQMLSIA
-678 KLASNKLFSQA
+678 
-689 IRWGAIT
+689 
-696 AGIVMARNAITGM
+696 
-709 VKSFAS
+709 
-715 IGNAG
+715 
-720 KGIDGLKS
+720 
-728 KLTGFGSSVTEL
+728 TGFGKV
-740 RAKIRELRAELDGLN
+740 LDGLAEN
-755 AKGFKSKTKLDRN
+755 KLLSSTARWGILSAGLIMARKGFAAVAGSFGEMISQGKKGDSFIERLTGIKKKTDAVKDSGKELKNAWNDLLGKSKSSKKLPGEALDEMSPKSSKKSSDVNGIIIPANVSDNTLKIKENTTAKRKNAEVDTELSKGARKVGDLYTTQGAAIEMATDKAKTHGKVMTKVSKGWGVLKAGAGVLSASLGYVGLALDAITIAGATMEAMGIHPIKMLKAAMDPAGESAKAFNKSISKTLALSEKLGEQGQKYGNQVENIKANRDAAKSLKDEIDGIANSGAKKFDKDTFAQVKKDFNDLAKANGIKLKIDSNDVQQAQQRIQQLQNLLGMANDNGVSKLSDNIYDNVNQKSKPKKGQSWQDLLNSDKKYSKEDRSLRERTKDDINRSFGKDYAKDREILGNTGDVTKTSLYKKRREAQNAPYRIGSRNARIWNSENGRKALKADRNFNQNIRDNLTSMAAGINNGGITDDYINNQATNKERRSMALSMANYLRGLRNSKNTQAITDGENKLKTILESLGKGSQFDAAKKAIKGDTSAWTNWALKQGSAGEALLGVDAQYKSQYKNWQEALRGQAKELSKYQGEAGKNKSESARKAMSYFEDENGNVNIANVDKLNSSKVNDKKGRKALTKIGAKYQDGLLDMESAAKMAGYAGEKNPIKLAEKIADGTANLSETFAVAKGN
-768 AEGRTEGEYT
+768 G
-778 GKDVGLIKYSI
+778 
-789 PENNVL
+789 
-795 QTRRGARRQYVLSK
+795 LSK
-809 KYPTHFA
+809 KQIQNQIEKFGNG
-816 PKELAKENEDLAKS
+816 KGMSKKNFENTLNNAVNNGAMSADD
-830 YSNVTPAIS
+830 
-839 RAEQKMKDV
+839 QKYWENWYNKNY
-848 AQSISKGSQAT
+848 
-859 TKLGKTTGIASRL
+859 TK
-872 ERVTGAASKLGKV
+872 
-885 MGVARGAIGVAT
+885 
-897 KGLGILGLTI
+897 
-907 DGVTIASGVLEMM
+907 
-920 GVHPWELIRKAI
+920 
-932 KPAQANAEAF
+932 
-942 SKSMQKIHS
+942 
-951 DIGNVNSGLKDNVLF
+951 
-966 NGTAEKSKKSLSG
+966 NGTA
-979 LDKVLKG
+979 
-986 VTDGSNQLS
+986 
-995 KGDWKNFK
+995 
-1003 DSFNAISKANGL
+1003 
-1015 GIRAYSN
+1015 
-1022 NVEVLKGQ
+1022 
-1030 MTDLKNAIHD
+1030 
-1040 VNLEQL
+1040 
-1046 KSGSRELDKLDKTG
+1046 KT
-1060 KKINSQKTLN
+1060 
-1070 DLLKTNNDYLK
+1070 
-1081 KAKKLE
+1081 AK
-1087 QERDNANIGVTSKA
+1087 
-1101 QGEKNEKN
+1101 
-1109 YQRKLAALRGSAIR
+1109 AAL
-1123 KEKDSAAYQEW
+1123 
-1134 AQQYQD
+1134 
-1140 YGDSVRKQYG
+1140 
-1150 ELASI
+1150 
-1155 LDSGIFK
+1155 
-1162 KTDFNMMSSNELRK
+1162 
-1176 MGTAQTM
+1176 
-1183 NLQNAARANKI
+1183 
-1194 WNDVNKQLKQN
+1194 
-1205 NKLGSQQGK
+1205 
-1214 LTKEQQ
+1214 
-1220 QYLSKNVKGLEGISR
+1220 
-1235 NMSKWTDAQRTAFD
+1235 
-1249 EYGKT
+1249 
-1254 AAKNLKNQQSRM
+1254 
-1266 MDILTAQ
+1266 
-1273 GMSKSAAQK
+1273 
-1282 QVNKLDGT
+1282 
-1290 GLGYINALGNNYNAQ
+1290 
-1305 ALLNVDPDYAALY
+1305 
-1318 GTKWYPQLQHQQRQ
+1318 
-1332 IQNYQGRKGNRNN
+1332 
-1345 ETIDA
+1345 
-1350 FLDPQTGVMNTGM
+1350 
-1363 IARSQAV
+1363 
-1370 MTYDSKT
+1370 
-1377 KRKFQKMNFIDGNGN
+1377 
-1392 IKFAQVA
+1392 
-1399 DAFSGV
+1399 
-1405 KGRDNPQELIS
+1405 
-1416 ELADGSINKFSKLH
+1416 
-1430 ISANQSHGKLTN
+1430 
-1442 GVKKDI
+1442 
-1448 RSLVDKKGK
+1448 
-1457 TAAENYIKDLVKNGA
+1457 
-1472 LDSDAEK
+1472 
-1479 YTRTLN
+1479 
-1485 RKNGNE
+1485 
-1491 TKDTPKNMRSQSKS
+1491 
-1505 SGSKNNSSKKHW
+1505 
-1517 YDKDDDDPMA
+1517 
-1527 KPLWKRNDTKPSSS
+1527 
-1541 RHRGTSKP
+1541 
-1549 DTKNQPRT
+1549 
-1557 SKNQQKALEKAAQG
+1557 KAAQG
-1571 KQQTKSP
+1571 KKNLTNKQLEDQLKALSSDKERDDFIKGLKKNNQLSKKQWDKYKNADWKKLTKSSGKNQEGMSAFNLGAMGFSP
-1578 NLIPNLLK
+1578 NGMK
-1586 KLGFI
+1586 M
-1591 TDAKADRKP
+1591 AD
-1600 KTAKDVEKNLKG
+1600 KTADWISKQFKGLQKGFKKDGLLGGLGNKLKGGIKGLFDGNNWKKFGSGLDKALFGKKGIGGTDIGKMFKNIKMPELNKLNPFKGFKMPKLTMPKGLTTNPFKNWKIPKGLNNPFKNFKLPKGMTNPFKNWKMPKGLGDLFKGSKNDPFKGMKTSLDKLFGKGGKNKVKVDADTKSAEKKVKDLGKGKSKAKVKVDADTKDVEKKLKTLSKSKNNKAKI
-1612 RKVSDKELKNAQALL
+1612 KVSADTKDID
-1627 KNKKEQKKLEDDL
+1627 KKLKSFS
-1640 RKNGQLKTSKPSSSN
+1640 RNKN
-1655 SNKKNSSKNK
+1655 NK
-1665 KQAEKEGREEEKARQ
+1665 
-1680 KGRDSAKKTS
+1680 
-1690 SKKSNSSKKQ
+1690 
-1700 NQEQKDLAKQLNKGK
+1700 
-1715 GVKVKLQPDAKSLT
+1715 VKVRADA
-1729 KGLKNLGGKKG
+1729 
-1740 TKIKLQP
+1740 
-1747 DTKSLTK
+1747 DTKSAES
-1754 GLKNLGGKKGTKI
+1754 KI
-1767 KLQADTKGLTKD
+1767 KHLGKNSKAKVKVDADTKGAESKLKSIGKNTKA
-1779 LKNLGGKKGTK
+1779 K
-1790 VKLQADTK
+1790 VKVDADT
-1798 GLTKSLKNLGG
+1798 GNLKSKITGAVHGVNA
-1809 KNGTKVKLQADTKAL
+1809 KVKVSADT
-1824 TKSLSN
+1824 S
-1830 LGKGKGVKVKL
+1830 
-1841 QADTKGLDKSLKSL
+1841 GL
-1855 KGLRKSQNIKINVS
+1855 V
-1869 GNASSKISKIKS
+1869 SKIK
-1881 SLNGLSGKSKNISI
+1881 G
-1895 NVRGNAVSQVNK
+1895 AVSGIHAK
-1907 IKSALNGIKG
+1907 I
-1917 SKNISIN
+1917 NIT
-1924 ASGNAAS
+1924 ASGNAQQVINQ
-1931 FASRVKSSLAGI
+1931 VKSSLSALHDKAITITANDNATGPINRVKSARNSLKDKTI
-1943 HNKHVTISASGNA
+1943 HIKADNSQAL
-1956 ASMAQRASSAINS
+1956 SAINAVRGQL
-1969 IPASHQT
+1969 ASLT
-1976 NITAHDGASPKAN
+1976 D
-1989 AAKSAIENIPK
+1989 
-2000 KHNTHISVTGDG
+2000 
-2012 QAIAKAHSVAAAIN
+2012 
-2026 RIPSSKTVTIN
+2026 KTVNIN
-2037 VNKNETH
+2037 VHKNETH

-2088 ANMGVDTNSATNGD
+2088 ANIGVDTNSATNGD

-2281 TAIDNQKNILEREGS
+2281 TAIDNQKNILEREGN

-2328 NQLSIANFVGTK
+2328 NQLSVANFVGTK

-2538 KAEYNRLMGEAN
+2538 KAEYNRLMGKAN
-2550 TAEQKETINSEM
+2550 TAEQKEAINSEM

-2594 PDMTTEQL
+2594 PDITTEQL

-2639 KQIDEYKRASDT
+2639 KKIDEYKRASDT

-2879 RNDYIQKVSET
+2879 RNDYIQKVNET

-2956 PEVTQSYE
+2956 PEVTQGYE

-3022 VKDANDFTEALKTLP
+3022 VKDANDFAEALKTLP

>member
-101 MGGHNF
+101 MGGHDF

-151 AQQDYLK
+151 AQQEYLK

-232 LKRDAEAFRK
+232 LKRDAEAFRR

-251 KAQVTLAKGGLG
+251 KAQMTLAKGGLG

-346 VYGAAAV
+346 IYGAAAV

-428 VGEVPVEDMVRYM
+428 VGEVPVEDMVKYM

-508 RAGGE
+508 RAGGDM
-513 AIGTAY
+513 IGTAY
-519 KTIGSRLAKMGAGLT
+519 KTIGSRLAKMGTGLT

-603 KTARKAMKEAQA
+603 KIARKAMKEAQA

-663 SQILQSLNGIGSIAD
+663 SQILQSLNGIGSVAD

-720 KGIDGLKS
+720 KGIEGLKS
-728 KLTGFGSSVTEL
+728 KFTNVGSSVSEL
-740 RAKIRELRAELDGLN
+740 KAKIHELRAELDGLN
-755 AKGFKSKTKLDRN
+755 AKGFKSKTKLDRD
-768 AEGRTEGEYT
+768 ARGRTKGEYT

-795 QTRRGARRQYVLSK
+795 QTRRGARRQYGLSK

-839 RAEQKMKDV
+839 RAEQKLKDTNGTL
-848 AQSISKGSQAT
+848 SKGTKAT
-859 TKLGKTTGIASRL
+859 A
-872 ERVTGAASKLGKV
+872 KLGKV
-885 MGVARGAIGVAT
+885 MGVAGSVLGVIGSGLGVV
-897 KGLGILGLTI
+897 GLGIDAI
-907 DGVTIASGVLEMM
+907 TIASGALEMM

-1081 KAKKLE
+1081 KSKELE
-1087 QERDNANIGVTSKA
+1087 QERDNANNGVTNSA
-1101 QGEKNEKN
+1101 QAKKNNDKYEH
-1109 YQRKLAALRGSAIR
+1109 KLAALRGSAIR
-1123 KEKDSAAYQEW
+1123 KEMGSAAYQEW

-1194 WNDVNKQLKQN
+1194 WNDVNKQLTQN

-1282 QVNKLDGT
+1282 QINKLDGT
-1290 GLGYINALGNNYNAQ
+1290 GSGYINALGNNYNAQ

-1318 GTKWYPQLQHQQRQ
+1318 GKKWFPQLQEQQRQ
-1332 IQNYQGRKGNRNN
+1332 IQNYQNRKGKKNSD
-1345 ETIDA
+1345 TIDA

-1370 MTYDSKT
+1370 MTYNSKRQ
-1377 KRKFQKMNFIDGNGN
+1377 KQFQKMGFIDGDGN
-1392 IKFAQVA
+1392 IKFDKVS
-1399 DAFSGV
+1399 DAFAGV
-1405 KGRDNPQELIS
+1405 KGRDNPMQLIS
-1416 ELADGSINKFSKLH
+1416 SLADGSINKFSKLH
-1430 ISANQSHGKLTN
+1430 ISANQGHGKLTKD
-1442 GVKKDI
+1442 VKSDI
-1448 RSLVDKKGK
+1448 RNLVKSKGAE
-1457 TAAENYIKDLVKNGA
+1457 AAGNYIKGLQADNVLGK
-1472 LDSDAEK
+1472 DAMN
-1479 YTRTLN
+1479 YYDTLI
-1485 RKNGNE
+1485 RKDNE
-1491 TKDTPKNMRSQSKS
+1491 TKRTPKSQRSQRKPSGSRKS
-1505 SGSKNNSSKKHW
+1505 SGSSKKNW

-1586 KLGFI
+1586 KLGLI
-1591 TDAKADRKP
+1591 TDAKADTKP

-1665 KQAEKEGREEEKARQ
+1665 KQAEKEGCEEEKACQ

-1767 KLQADTKGLTKD
+1767 KLQADTKSLTKD

-1809 KNGTKVKLQADTKAL
+1809 KNGTKVKLQADTKSL

-1855 KGLRKSQNIKINVS
+1855 KGLKKSQNIKINVS

-1931 FASRVKSSLAGI
+1931 FASKVKSSLAGI
-1943 HNKHVTISASGNA
+1943 HNKHVNISASGNA

-1969 IPASHQT
+1969 IPTSHQT

-2026 RIPSSKTVTIN
+2026 SIPSSKTVTIN

-2148 TKADE
+2148 TQADE

-2281 TAIDNQKNILEREGS
+2281 TAIDNQKNILEREGN

-2328 NQLSIANFVGTK
+2328 NQLSVANFVGTK

-2550 TAEQKETINSEM
+2550 TAEQKEAINSEM

-2623 KDAVK
+2623 KDVVK

-2931 DIIKAYNDYEKKNS
+2931 DVIKAYNDYEKKNS
-2945 DIINDYKRSVK
+2945 DILNDYKRSVK
-2956 PEVTQSYE
+2956 PEVTQGYE

-2996 NGIRNAYGDGND
+2996 SGIRNAYGNGND
-3008 KSVHIDTINLELPN
+3008 RSLVINGGLTIKLPN
-3022 VKDANDFTEALKTLP
+3022 VKDADGFTEAMKNLP
-3037 QVAKQYAT
+3037 QLAQQYAT
-3045 KKM
+3045 KKL

>member
-1 MASKELSIKVK
+1 LASKELSIKVK

-101 MGGHNF
+101 MGGHDF

-151 AQQDYLK
+151 AQQEYLK

-232 LKRDAEAFRK
+232 LKRDAEAFRR

-251 KAQVTLAKGGLG
+251 KAQMTLAKGGLG

-346 VYGAAAV
+346 IYGAAAV

-428 VGEVPVEDMVRYM
+428 VGEVPVEDMVKYM

-508 RAGGE
+508 RAGGDM
-513 AIGTAY
+513 IGTAY
-519 KTIGSRLAKMGAGLT
+519 KTIGSRLAKMGTGLT

-603 KTARKAMKEAQA
+603 KIARKAMKEAQA

-663 SQILQSLNGIGSIAD
+663 SQILQSLNGIGSVAD

-720 KGIDGLKS
+720 KGIEGLKS
-728 KLTGFGSSVTEL
+728 KFTNVGSSVSEL
-740 RAKIRELRAELDGLN
+740 KAKIHELRAELDGLN
-755 AKGFKSKTKLDRN
+755 AKGFKSKTKLDRD
-768 AEGRTEGEYT
+768 AKGRTKGEYT

-795 QTRRGARRQYVLSK
+795 QTRRGARRQYGLSK

-839 RAEQKMKDV
+839 RAEQKLKDTNGTL
-848 AQSISKGSQAT
+848 SKGTKAT
-859 TKLGKTTGIASRL
+859 A
-872 ERVTGAASKLGKV
+872 KLGKV
-885 MGVARGAIGVAT
+885 MGVAGSVLGVIGSGLGVV
-897 KGLGILGLTI
+897 GLGIDAI
-907 DGVTIASGVLEMM
+907 TIASGALEMM

-1081 KAKKLE
+1081 KSKELE
-1087 QERDNANIGVTSKA
+1087 QERDNANNGVTNSA
-1101 QGEKNEKN
+1101 QAKKNNDKYEH
-1109 YQRKLAALRGSAIR
+1109 KLAALRGSAIR
-1123 KEKDSAAYQEW
+1123 KEMGSAAYQEW

-1194 WNDVNKQLKQN
+1194 WNDVNKQLTQN

-1282 QVNKLDGT
+1282 QINKLDGT
-1290 GLGYINALGNNYNAQ
+1290 GSGYINALGNNYNAQ

-1318 GTKWYPQLQHQQRQ
+1318 GKKWFPQLQEQQRQ
-1332 IQNYQGRKGNRNN
+1332 IQNYQNRKGKKNSD
-1345 ETIDA
+1345 TIDA

-1370 MTYDSKT
+1370 MTYNSKRQ
-1377 KRKFQKMNFIDGNGN
+1377 KQFQKMGFIDGDGN
-1392 IKFAQVA
+1392 IKFDKVS
-1399 DAFSGV
+1399 DAFAGV
-1405 KGRDNPQELIS
+1405 KGRDNPMQLIS
-1416 ELADGSINKFSKLH
+1416 SLADGSINKFSKLH
-1430 ISANQSHGKLTN
+1430 ISANQGHGKLTKD
-1442 GVKKDI
+1442 VKSDI
-1448 RSLVDKKGK
+1448 RNLVKSKR
-1457 TAAENYIKDLVKNGA
+1457 AEAVRNYIKGLQADNVLGKDAMNYYDT
-1472 LDSDAEK
+1472 LD
-1479 YTRTLN
+1479 
-1485 RKNGNE
+1485 RKGNE
-1491 TKDTPKNMRSQSKS
+1491 TKRTPKSQRSQRKPSGSRKS
-1505 SGSKNNSSKKHW
+1505 SGSSKKNW

-1586 KLGFI
+1586 KLGLI
-1591 TDAKADRKP
+1591 TDAKADTKP

-1767 KLQADTKGLTKD
+1767 KLQADTKSLTKD

-1809 KNGTKVKLQADTKAL
+1809 KNGTKVKLQADTKSL

-1855 KGLRKSQNIKINVS
+1855 KGLKKSQNIKINVS

-1931 FASRVKSSLAGI
+1931 FASKVKSSLAGI
-1943 HNKHVTISASGNA
+1943 HNKHVNISASGNA

-1969 IPASHQT
+1969 IPTSHQT

-2026 RIPSSKTVTIN
+2026 SIPSSKTVTIN

-2129 ELYTGLPLDEKVQN
+2129 ELYTGSPLDEKVQN

-2148 TKADE
+2148 TQADE

-2281 TAIDNQKNILEREGS
+2281 TAIDNQKNILEREGN

-2328 NQLSIANFVGTK
+2328 NQLSVANFVGTK

-2550 TAEQKETINSEM
+2550 TAEQKEAINSEM

-2623 KDAVK
+2623 KDVVK

-2931 DIIKAYNDYEKKNS
+2931 DVIKAYNDYEKKNS
-2945 DIINDYKRSVK
+2945 DILNDYKRSVK
-2956 PEVTQSYE
+2956 PEVTQGYE

-2996 NGIRNAYGDGND
+2996 SGIRNAYGNGND
-3008 KSVHIDTINLELPN
+3008 RSLVINGGLTIKLPN
-3022 VKDANDFTEALKTLP
+3022 VKDADGFTEAMKNLP
-3037 QVAKQYAT
+3037 QLAQQYAT
-3045 KKM
+3045 KKL

>member
-101 MGGHNF
+101 MGGHDF

-119 KELENTNSRSHYARA
+119 KELENTNPRSHYSRA

-232 LKRDAEAFRK
+232 LKRDAEAFRR

-346 VYGAAAV
+346 IYGAAAV

-428 VGEVPVEDMVRYM
+428 VGEVPVEDMVKYM

-452 IKSKDIINAMNQVS
+452 IKSKDIINSMNQVS
-466 NKHAIEMNDLGAAY
+466 NKHAIEMDDLGMAY
-480 QKASSTV
+480 QRAASTV
-487 GATGTKF
+487 AGTGTTF
-494 SQLTGIITAAQEGT
+494 AQLTGIITAAQEGT
-508 RAGGE
+508 REGGDK
-513 AIGTAY
+513 IGNAY
-519 KTIGSRLAKMGAGLT
+519 KTIAANINQIGSGIT
-534 KQDQTRAAFFKK
+534 KQAQNKNKFFEG
-546 LGVDLTDSNGK
+546 LGVQLKDSKGN
-557 LKSTWQIMDQL
+557 LKSTYQVMDQL
-568 GKQWDKLD
+568 
-576 SKDKNTAA
+576 SKKWKKMSAEDKNTAA
-584 QYAAGANHANIFQ
+584 LYAAGKNHQNIFR
-597 ATMDNW
+597 ATLDNW
-603 KTARKAMKEAQA
+603 DIAKQASKEAQQ

-663 SQILQSLNGIGSIAD
+663 SQILQSLNGIGSVAD

-720 KGIDGLKS
+720 KGIEGLKS
-728 KLTGFGSSVTEL
+728 KFTNVGSSVSEL
-740 RAKIRELRAELDGLN
+740 KAKIHELRAELDGLN
-755 AKGFKSKTKLDRN
+755 AKGFKSKTKLDRD
-768 AEGRTEGEYT
+768 AKGRTKGEYT

-795 QTRRGARRQYVLSK
+795 QTRRGARRQYGLSK

-839 RAEQKMKDV
+839 RAEQKLKDTNGTL
-848 AQSISKGSQAT
+848 SKGTKAT
-859 TKLGKTTGIASRL
+859 A
-872 ERVTGAASKLGKV
+872 KLGKV
-885 MGVARGAIGVAT
+885 MGVAGSVLGVIGSGLGVV
-897 KGLGILGLTI
+897 GLGIDAI
-907 DGVTIASGVLEMM
+907 TIASGALEMM
-920 GVHPWELIRKAI
+920 GVHPWKLIQNAI

-942 SKSMQKIHS
+942 DKSMQKIHGTIS
-951 DIGNVNSGLKDNVLF
+951 ETNGNLQKNILF
-966 NGTAEKSKKSLSG
+966 NGTAEKSTKGLTGLKKA
-979 LDKVLKG
+979 LDG

-995 KGDWKNFK
+995 KQDWSKFRK
-1003 DSFNAISKANGL
+1003 EFNSIAKANGL
-1015 GIRAYSN
+1015 KLRADTN
-1022 NVEVLKGQ
+1022 NIELLRSQ
-1030 MTDLKNAIHD
+1030 WNDLKSAIHD
-1040 VNLEQL
+1040 VNMEQL
-1046 KSGSRELDKLDKTG
+1046 KAGTKDIDKENKAGKELDWEKQRG
-1060 KKINSQKTLN
+1060 KI
-1070 DLLKTNNDYLK
+1070 LKSNNEYLK
-1081 KAKKLE
+1081 EQRRLE
-1087 QERDNANIGVTSKA
+1087 KQRKDDKYNSLPSKA
-1101 QGEKNEKN
+1101 ADID
-1109 YQRKLAALRGSAIR
+1109 RKYDKKESEARIKALNKARNS
-1123 KEKDSAAYQEW
+1123 EQYQEW
-1134 AQQYQD
+1134 AQNYED
-1140 YGDSVRKQYG
+1140 YGDAIRGQYKKLSSAINAGVFDKSDYRRMTRGQLNKVQSAQSV
-1150 ELASI
+1150 
-1155 LDSGIFK
+1155 
-1162 KTDFNMMSSNELRK
+1162 
-1176 MGTAQTM
+1176 
-1183 NLQNAARANKI
+1183 NLQAAARANKI
-1194 WNDVNKQLKQN
+1194 WNDVNKIMNKNNSLGKNQLT
-1205 NKLGSQQGK
+1205 
-1214 LTKEQQ
+1214 LTKDQQ
-1220 QYLSKNVKGLEGISR
+1220 KYLAKNVKGLEGIS
-1235 NMSKWTDAQRTAFD
+1235 SKTREWNANQVQAFNNAQKSFKENLKKQQGTMQDILEANG
-1249 EYGKT
+1249 YSST
-1254 AAKNLKNQQSRM
+1254 AAKKRVKAYDGSGASFVNIMGNQ
-1266 MDILTAQ
+1266 
-1273 GMSKSAAQK
+1273 
-1282 QVNKLDGT
+1282 
-1290 GLGYINALGNNYNAQ
+1290 INGRE
-1305 ALLNVDPDYAALY
+1305 LLNVDPDFYATY
-1318 GTKWYPQLQHQQRQ
+1318 GKSW
-1332 IQNYQGRKGNRNN
+1332 N
-1345 ETIDA
+1345 
-1350 FLDPQTGVMNTGM
+1350 
-1363 IARSQAV
+1363 AV
-1370 MTYDSKT
+1370 MERNTKYLQEHPTAAAQALINDQGVLDTTQQARIEGSMMMNSKQ
-1377 KRKFQKMNFIDGNGN
+1377 FQGYNWMNSKGELNLPNFISDL
-1392 IKFAQVA
+1392 K
-1399 DAFSGV
+1399 GV
-1405 KGRDNPQELIS
+1405 KGSSDPYSLVNALG
-1416 ELADGSINKFSKLH
+1416 DGSIKSDAQFGRGLSYAQLMLRLNKGNAKNKDVKDAIQNLRK
-1430 ISANQSHGKLTN
+1430 NHGEKATD
-1442 GVKKDI
+1442 DI
-1448 RSLVDKKGK
+1448 LDQLYNDGFFGK
-1457 TAAENYIKDLVKNGA
+1457 TGSKKAKQQRDNAQKYNDKELDSRGREKNRPRRQSSQKENKEDDKPWYQQKAPGKNSLTKASKFFKNLGNMKTGAGQKQLQDFMKNVKNGA
-1472 LDSDAEK
+1472 KDFDWKSFLTGGMKLGVAGTDGSIKGAKLPNIFKKFNPSKMFDGLKGKMPDFSKMFKGVKMPDLGKAFK
-1479 YTRTLN
+1479 NIKMPDISKSFKGLN
-1485 RKNGNE
+1485 IKNPF
-1491 TKDTPKNMRSQSKS
+1491 KDWKLPKGLENPLKGFNLPKNMSNPFKNWKIPKGLNNPFKNFKLPKGMTNPFKNWKMPKGLGDLFK
-1505 SGSKNNSSKKHW
+1505 GSKN
-1517 YDKDDDDPMA
+1517 DP
-1527 KPLWKRNDTKPSSS
+1527 
-1541 RHRGTSKP
+1541 
-1549 DTKNQPRT
+1549 
-1557 SKNQQKALEKAAQG
+1557 
-1571 KQQTKSP
+1571 
-1578 NLIPNLLK
+1578 
-1586 KLGFI
+1586 F
-1591 TDAKADRKP
+1591 
-1600 KTAKDVEKNLKG
+1600 KG
-1612 RKVSDKELKNAQALL
+1612 M
-1627 KNKKEQKKLEDDL
+1627 
-1640 RKNGQLKTSKPSSSN
+1640 KTSLDK
-1655 SNKKNSSKNK
+1655 
-1665 KQAEKEGREEEKARQ
+1665 
-1680 KGRDSAKKTS
+1680 
-1690 SKKSNSSKKQ
+1690 
-1700 NQEQKDLAKQLNKGK
+1700 LFGK
-1715 GVKVKLQPDAKSLT
+1715 GGKNNKVKVDA
-1729 KGLKNLGGKKG
+1729 
-1740 TKIKLQP
+1740 
-1747 DTKSLTK
+1747 DTKSAEK
-1754 GLKNLGGKKGTKI
+1754 
-1767 KLQADTKGLTKD
+1767 
-1779 LKNLGGKKGTK
+1779 K
-1790 VKLQADTK
+1790 VK
-1798 GLTKSLKNLGG
+1798 
-1809 KNGTKVKLQADTKAL
+1809 
-1824 TKSLSN
+1824 N
-1830 LGKGKGVKVKL
+1830 LGKGKSKAKVKVDADTKGVEKKLKTLSKSKNNKAKIKVDADTKDIDKKLKSFSRGKNNKVKVKVD
-1841 QADTKGLDKSLKSL
+1841 ADTKGLDKSLKSL
-1855 KGLRKSQNIKINVS
+1855 KGLKKSQNIKINVS

-1931 FASRVKSSLAGI
+1931 FASKVKSSLAGI

-2026 RIPSSKTVTIN
+2026 SIPSSKTVTIN

-2064 VSPMTSMSVVAGNPA
+2064 VSPMTSMSVVAGNTA
-2079 MNMAVNSGA
+2079 MNMAVDNGA

-2198 FQTNGNQITNLNHAK
+2198 FQTNGNQITNLNHAR

-2281 TAIDNQKNILEREGS
+2281 TAIDNQKNILEREGN

-2328 NQLSIANFVGTK
+2328 NQLSVANFVGTK

-2421 SNFDVVNLNQKSA
+2421 SNFDVINLNQKSA

-2440 DKISLERQLDS
+2440 DKISLERQLDG

-2503 YNVSVESDKIEVP
+2503 YNVSVESDKIEIP

-2550 TAEQKETINSEM
+2550 TAEQKEAINSEM

-2568 LQEKVYKSMIE
+2568 LQKKVYKSMIE

-2602 KTITDQITE
+2602 KTITDQIAE

-2693 LRNELSG
+2693 LRDELSG

-2956 PEVTQSYE
+2956 PEVTQGYE

-3022 VKDANDFTEALKTLP
+3022 VKDANDFAEALKTLP

>member
-87 IRRLANEPIKLNVD
+87 IRRLANEPIKLNGD
-101 MGGHNF
+101 MGGHDF

-151 AQQDYLK
+151 AQQEYLK

-232 LKRDAEAFRK
+232 LKRDAEAFRR

-251 KAQVTLAKGGLG
+251 KAQMTLAKGGLG

-346 VYGAAAV
+346 IYGAAAV

-428 VGEVPVEDMVRYM
+428 VGEVPVEDMVKYM

-508 RAGGE
+508 RAGGDM
-513 AIGTAY
+513 IGTAY
-519 KTIGSRLAKMGAGLT
+519 KTIGSRLAKMGTGLT

-603 KTARKAMKEAQA
+603 KIARKAMKEAQA

-663 SQILQSLNGIGSIAD
+663 SQILQSLNGIGSVAD

-720 KGIDGLKS
+720 KGIEGLKS
-728 KLTGFGSSVTEL
+728 KFTNVGSSVSEL
-740 RAKIRELRAELDGLN
+740 KAKIHELRAELDGLN
-755 AKGFKSKTKLDRN
+755 AKGFKSKTKLDRD
-768 AEGRTEGEYT
+768 AKGRTKGEYT

-795 QTRRGARRQYVLSK
+795 QTRRGARRQYGLSK

-839 RAEQKMKDV
+839 RAEQKLKDTNGTL
-848 AQSISKGSQAT
+848 SKGTKAT
-859 TKLGKTTGIASRL
+859 A
-872 ERVTGAASKLGKV
+872 KLGKV
-885 MGVARGAIGVAT
+885 MGVAGSVLGVIGSGLGVV
-897 KGLGILGLTI
+897 GLGIDAI
-907 DGVTIASGVLEMM
+907 TIASGALEMM

-1081 KAKKLE
+1081 KSKELE
-1087 QERDNANIGVTSKA
+1087 QERDNANNGVTNSA
-1101 QGEKNEKN
+1101 QAKKNNDKYEH
-1109 YQRKLAALRGSAIR
+1109 KLAALRGSAIR
-1123 KEKDSAAYQEW
+1123 KEMGSAAYQEW

-1194 WNDVNKQLKQN
+1194 WNDVNKQLTQN

-1282 QVNKLDGT
+1282 QINKLDGT
-1290 GLGYINALGNNYNAQ
+1290 GSGYINALGNNYNAQ

-1318 GTKWYPQLQHQQRQ
+1318 GKKWFPQLQEQQRQ
-1332 IQNYQGRKGNRNN
+1332 IQNYQNRKGKKNSD
-1345 ETIDA
+1345 TIDA

-1370 MTYDSKT
+1370 MTYNSKRQ
-1377 KRKFQKMNFIDGNGN
+1377 KQFQKMGFIDGDGN
-1392 IKFAQVA
+1392 IKFDKVS
-1399 DAFSGV
+1399 DAFAGV
-1405 KGRDNPQELIS
+1405 KGRDNPMQLIS
-1416 ELADGSINKFSKLH
+1416 SLADGSINKFSKLH
-1430 ISANQSHGKLTN
+1430 ISANQGHGKLTKD
-1442 GVKKDI
+1442 VKSDI
-1448 RSLVDKKGK
+1448 RNLVKSKGAE
-1457 TAAENYIKDLVKNGA
+1457 AARNYIKGLQADNVLGKDAMNYYDT
-1472 LDSDAEK
+1472 LD
-1479 YTRTLN
+1479 
-1485 RKNGNE
+1485 RKGNE
-1491 TKDTPKNMRSQSKS
+1491 TKRTPKSQRSQRKPSGSRKS
-1505 SGSKNNSSKKHW
+1505 SGSSKKNW

-1586 KLGFI
+1586 KLGLI
-1591 TDAKADRKP
+1591 TDAKADTKP

-1767 KLQADTKGLTKD
+1767 KLQADTKSLTKD

-1809 KNGTKVKLQADTKAL
+1809 KNGTKVKLQADTKSL

-1855 KGLRKSQNIKINVS
+1855 KGLKKSQNIKINVS

-1931 FASRVKSSLAGI
+1931 FASKVKSSLAGI
-1943 HNKHVTISASGNA
+1943 HNKHVNISASGNA

-1969 IPASHQT
+1969 IPTSHQT

-2026 RIPSSKTVTIN
+2026 SIPSSKTVTIN

-2148 TKADE
+2148 TQADE

-2281 TAIDNQKNILEREGS
+2281 TAIDNQKNILEREGN

-2328 NQLSIANFVGTK
+2328 NQLSVANFVGTK

-2550 TAEQKETINSEM
+2550 TAEQKEAINSEM

-2623 KDAVK
+2623 KDVVK

-2931 DIIKAYNDYEKKNS
+2931 DVIKAYNDYEKKNS
-2945 DIINDYKRSVK
+2945 DILNDYKRSVK
-2956 PEVTQSYE
+2956 PEVTQGYE

-2996 NGIRNAYGDGND
+2996 SGIRNAYGNGND
-3008 KSVHIDTINLELPN
+3008 RSLVINGGLTIKLPN
-3022 VKDANDFTEALKTLP
+3022 VKDADGFTEAMKNLP
-3037 QVAKQYAT
+3037 QLAQQYAT
-3045 KKM
+3045 KKL

>member
-151 AQQDYLK
+151 AQQEYLR

-171 RQNIQHYASQVAK
+171 RQNIQHYATQVAR
-184 QQEQAEMRYRMAANK
+184 QQEQAEMQYRLAANK
-199 AGLSDSEISKN
+199 AGLSKSEISEN
-210 VLGFREQPKAR
+210 VLSFREQPKAR

-242 YKSALNDVT
+242 YKSALSDVT

-279 KVRSLESAIRKTKYA
+279 KVRSLESAIRKTRYA

-346 VYGAAAV
+346 IYGAAAV

-428 VGEVPVEDMVRYM
+428 VGEVPVEDMVKYM
-441 SVPMKAFQKEG
+441 SVPMKAFQREG
-452 IKSKDIINAMNQVS
+452 LKSKDIINSMNQVS
-466 NKHAIEMNDLGAAY
+466 NKHAIEMDDLGMAY
-480 QKASSTV
+480 QRASSTV
-487 GATGTKF
+487 AGTGTTF
-494 SQLTGIITAAQEGT
+494 AQLTGIITAAQEGT
-508 RAGGE
+508 REGGDK
-513 AIGTAY
+513 IGNAY
-519 KTIGSRLAKMGAGLT
+519 KTIATNINQIGSGIT
-534 KQDQTRAAFFKK
+534 KQAQNKNAFFES
-546 LGVDLTDSNGK
+546 LGVQLKDSKGN
-557 LKSTWQIMDQL
+557 LKSTYQVMDQL
-568 GKQWDKLD
+568 
-576 SKDKNTAA
+576 SKKWKHMSAQDKNTAA
-584 QYAAGANHANIFQ
+584 LYAAGKNHQNIFR
-597 ATMDNW
+597 ATLDNW
-603 KTARKAMKEAQA
+603 DIAKQASKEAQQ

-620 DKDHGSAYQEFEKQK
+620 DKNHGSAYQEFEKQK

-663 SQILQSLNGIGSIAD
+663 SQILQSLNGIGSVAD

-709 VKSFAS
+709 VKSFAN

-720 KGIDGLKS
+720 KGIEGLKS
-728 KLTGFGSSVTEL
+728 RFTNVKSSASEL
-740 RAKIRELRAELDGLN
+740 RNSIRELKAELNGLD
-755 AKGFKSKTKLDRN
+755 AKGFKSKTKLDKD
-768 AEGRTEGEYT
+768 AKGRTKGQYT
-778 GKDVGLIKYSI
+778 TKNGDRISYSV
-789 PENNVL
+789 PGYNVL
-795 QTRRGARRQYVLSK
+795 QTRQGARKQYGLSK
-809 KYPTHFA
+809 KYPTSFS
-816 PKELAKENEDLAKS
+816 PKKLAKENESLAQS
-830 YSNVTPAIS
+830 YSNLTPAIS
-839 RAEQKMKDV
+839 RTEQKLKDTNGT
-848 AQSISKGSQAT
+848 ISKGSKAT
-859 TKLGKTTGIASRL
+859 TKF
-872 ERVTGAASKLGKV
+872 SKAMGVAGSV
-885 MGVARGAIGVAT
+885 MGVIGSGLGVV
-897 KGLGILGLTI
+897 GLGIDAI
-907 DGVTIASGVLEMM
+907 TIASGALEMM

-1046 KSGSRELDKLDKTG
+1046 KSGSKELDKLDKTG

-1081 KAKKLE
+1081 KSKELE
-1087 QERDNANIGVTSKA
+1087 QERDNANNGVTNSA
-1101 QGEKNEKN
+1101 QAKKNNDKYE
-1109 YQRKLAALRGSAIR
+1109 RKLAALRGSAIR
-1123 KEKDSAAYQEW
+1123 KEMGSAAYQEW

-1194 WNDVNKQLKQN
+1194 WNDVNKQLTQN

-1235 NMSKWTDAQRTAFD
+1235 DMSKWTDAQRTAFD
-1249 EYGKT
+1249 TYGKK
-1254 AAKNLKNQQSRM
+1254 AAENLKNQQSRM

-1273 GMSKSAAQK
+1273 GMSKSVAQK
-1282 QVNKLDGT
+1282 QINKLDGT

-1305 ALLNVDPDYAALY
+1305 ALLNVDSDYAALY
-1318 GTKWYPQLQHQQRQ
+1318 GPKWYPQLQHQQRQ
-1332 IQNYQGRKGNRNN
+1332 IQNYQNRKGNKNVD
-1345 ETIDA
+1345 TISA
-1350 FLDPQTGVMNTGM
+1350 FLDPQTGTMNTGM
-1363 IARSQAV
+1363 VARSQAV
-1370 MTYDSKT
+1370 MTYDSKSR
-1377 KRKFQKMNFIDGNGN
+1377 RKFQKMGFIDGSGN
-1392 IKFAQVA
+1392 IQFGQVS
-1399 DAFSGV
+1399 DAFAGV
-1405 KGRDNPQELIS
+1405 KGRDDPLSLIS
-1416 ELADGSINKFSKLH
+1416 SLADGSINKFSKLH
-1430 ISANQSHGKLTN
+1430 ISANQSHGKLTKD
-1442 GVKKDI
+1442 VKSDI
-1448 RSLVDKKGK
+1448 RNLVKSKGAE
-1457 TAAENYIKDLVKNGA
+1457 AARNYIKGLQADNVLGKDAMNYYDT
-1472 LDSDAEK
+1472 LD
-1479 YTRTLN
+1479 
-1485 RKNGNE
+1485 RKGNE
-1491 TKDTPKNMRSQSKS
+1491 TKRTPKSQRSQRKPSGSRKS
-1505 SGSKNNSSKKHW
+1505 SGSSKKNW

-1586 KLGFI
+1586 KLGLI
-1591 TDAKADRKP
+1591 TDAKADTKP

-1767 KLQADTKGLTKD
+1767 KLQADTKSLTKD

-1809 KNGTKVKLQADTKAL
+1809 KNGTKVKLQADTKSL

-1855 KGLRKSQNIKINVS
+1855 KGLKKSQNIKINVS

-1931 FASRVKSSLAGI
+1931 FASKVKSSLAGI

-2026 RIPSSKTVTIN
+2026 SIPSSKTVTIN

-2148 TKADE
+2148 TQADE

-2281 TAIDNQKNILEREGS
+2281 TAIDNQKNILEREGN

-2328 NQLSIANFVGTK
+2328 NQLSVANFVGTK
-2340 DADNAKNLADSLSQ
+2340 DTDNAKNLADSLSQ

-2421 SNFDVVNLNQKSA
+2421 SNFDIVNLNQKFA

-2491 GARNEVGAIDVK
+2491 GTRNEVGAIDVK

-2538 KAEYNRLMGEAN
+2538 KVEYNRLMGKAN
-2550 TAEQKETINSEM
+2550 TAEQKEAINSEM

-2931 DIIKAYNDYEKKNS
+2931 DIIKAYNDYENKNS

-2956 PEVTQSYE
+2956 PEVTQGYE

-3008 KSVHIDTINLELPN
+3008 KSLVINGDLKLELPN
-3022 VKDANDFTEALKTLP
+3022 VKDANDFAEALKTLP

>member
-101 MGGHNF
+101 MGGHDF

-151 AQQDYLK
+151 AQQEYLK

-232 LKRDAEAFRK
+232 LKRDAEAFRR

-251 KAQVTLAKGGLG
+251 KAQMTLAKGGLG

-346 VYGAAAV
+346 IYGAAAV

-428 VGEVPVEDMVRYM
+428 VGEVPVEDMVKYM

-508 RAGGE
+508 RAGGDM
-513 AIGTAY
+513 IGTAY
-519 KTIGSRLAKMGAGLT
+519 KTIGSRLAKMGTGLT

-603 KTARKAMKEAQA
+603 KIARKAMKEAQA

-663 SQILQSLNGIGSIAD
+663 SQILQSLNGIGSVAD

-720 KGIDGLKS
+720 KGIEGLKS
-728 KLTGFGSSVTEL
+728 KFTNVGSSVSEL
-740 RAKIRELRAELDGLN
+740 KAKIHELRAELDGLN
-755 AKGFKSKTKLDRN
+755 AKGFKSKTKLDRD
-768 AEGRTEGEYT
+768 AKGRTKGEYT

-795 QTRRGARRQYVLSK
+795 QTRRGARRQYGLSK

-839 RAEQKMKDV
+839 RAEQKLKDTNGTL
-848 AQSISKGSQAT
+848 SKGTKAT
-859 TKLGKTTGIASRL
+859 A
-872 ERVTGAASKLGKV
+872 KLGKV
-885 MGVARGAIGVAT
+885 MGVAGSVLGVIGSGLGVV
-897 KGLGILGLTI
+897 GLGIDAI
-907 DGVTIASGVLEMM
+907 TIASGALEMM

-1081 KAKKLE
+1081 KSKELE
-1087 QERDNANIGVTSKA
+1087 QERDNANNGVTNSA
-1101 QGEKNEKN
+1101 QAKKNNDKYEH
-1109 YQRKLAALRGSAIR
+1109 KLAALRGSAIR
-1123 KEKDSAAYQEW
+1123 KEMGSAAYQEW

-1194 WNDVNKQLKQN
+1194 WNDVNKQLTQN

-1282 QVNKLDGT
+1282 QINKLDGT
-1290 GLGYINALGNNYNAQ
+1290 GSGYINALGNNYNAQ

-1318 GTKWYPQLQHQQRQ
+1318 GKKWFPQLQEQQRQ
-1332 IQNYQGRKGNRNN
+1332 IQNYQNRKGKKNSD
-1345 ETIDA
+1345 TIDA

-1370 MTYDSKT
+1370 MTYNSKRQ
-1377 KRKFQKMNFIDGNGN
+1377 KQFQKMGFIDGDGN
-1392 IKFAQVA
+1392 IKFDKVS
-1399 DAFSGV
+1399 DAFAGV
-1405 KGRDNPQELIS
+1405 KGRDNPMQLIS
-1416 ELADGSINKFSKLH
+1416 SLADGSINKFSKLH
-1430 ISANQSHGKLTN
+1430 ISANQGHGKLTKD
-1442 GVKKDI
+1442 VKSDI
-1448 RSLVDKKGK
+1448 RNLVKSKGAE
-1457 TAAENYIKDLVKNGA
+1457 AARNYIKGLQADNVLGKDAMNYYDT
-1472 LDSDAEK
+1472 LD
-1479 YTRTLN
+1479 
-1485 RKNGNE
+1485 RKGNE
-1491 TKDTPKNMRSQSKS
+1491 TKRTPKSQRSQRKPSGSRKS
-1505 SGSKNNSSKKHW
+1505 SGSSKKNW

-1586 KLGFI
+1586 KLGLI
-1591 TDAKADRKP
+1591 TDAKADTKP

-1767 KLQADTKGLTKD
+1767 KLQADTKSLTKD

-1809 KNGTKVKLQADTKAL
+1809 KNGTKVKLQADTKSL

-1855 KGLRKSQNIKINVS
+1855 KGLKKSQNIKINVS

-1931 FASRVKSSLAGI
+1931 FASKVKSSLAGI
-1943 HNKHVTISASGNA
+1943 HNKHVNISASGNA

-1969 IPASHQT
+1969 IPTSHQT

-2026 RIPSSKTVTIN
+2026 SIPSSKTVTIN

-2148 TKADE
+2148 TQADE

-2281 TAIDNQKNILEREGS
+2281 TAIDNQKNILEREGN

-2328 NQLSIANFVGTK
+2328 NQLSVANFVGTK

-2550 TAEQKETINSEM
+2550 TAEQKEAINSEM

-2623 KDAVK
+2623 KDVVK

-2855 ANVEEAQRA
+2855 VNVEEAQRA

-2931 DIIKAYNDYEKKNS
+2931 DVIKAYNDYEKKNS
-2945 DIINDYKRSVK
+2945 DILNDYKRSVK
-2956 PEVTQSYE
+2956 PEVTQGYE

-2996 NGIRNAYGDGND
+2996 SGIRNAYGNGND
-3008 KSVHIDTINLELPN
+3008 RSLVINGGLTIKLPN
-3022 VKDANDFTEALKTLP
+3022 VKDADGFTEAMKNLP
-3037 QVAKQYAT
+3037 QLAQQYAT
-3045 KKM
+3045 KKL

>member
-101 MGGHNF
+101 MGGHDF

-119 KELENTNSRSHYARA
+119 KELENTNPRSHYARA

-151 AQQDYLK
+151 AQQEYLR
-158 LQNQAAKA
+158 LQNKAAKA

-171 RQNIQHYASQVAK
+171 RQNIQHYATQVAR
-184 QQEQAEMRYRMAANK
+184 QQEQAEMQYRLAANK
-199 AGLSDSEISKN
+199 AGLSKSEISEN

-232 LKRDAEAFRK
+232 LKRDVEAFRK

-279 KVRSLESAIRKTKYA
+279 KVRSLESAIKKTRYA

-346 VYGAAAV
+346 IYGAAAV

-428 VGEVPVEDMVRYM
+428 VGEVPVEDMVKYM
-441 SVPMKAFQKEG
+441 SVPMKAFQREG
-452 IKSKDIINAMNQVS
+452 LKSKDIINSMNQVS
-466 NKHAIEMNDLGAAY
+466 NKHAIEMDDLGMAY
-480 QKASSTV
+480 QRASSTV
-487 GATGTKF
+487 AGTGTTF
-494 SQLTGIITAAQEGT
+494 AQLTGIITAAQEGT
-508 RAGGE
+508 REGGDK
-513 AIGTAY
+513 IGNAY
-519 KTIGSRLAKMGAGLT
+519 KTIAANINQIGSGIT
-534 KQDQTRAAFFKK
+534 KQAQNKNAFFES
-546 LGVDLTDSNGK
+546 LGVQLKDSKGN
-557 LKSTWQIMDQL
+557 LKSTYQVMDQL
-568 GKQWDKLD
+568 
-576 SKDKNTAA
+576 SKKWKHMSAQDKNTAA
-584 QYAAGANHANIFQ
+584 LYAAGKNHQNIFR
-597 ATMDNW
+597 ATLDNW
-603 KTARKAMKEAQA
+603 DIAKQASKEAQQ

-620 DKDHGSAYQEFEKQK
+620 DKNHGSAYQEFEKQK

-663 SQILQSLNGIGSIAD
+663 SQILQSLNGIGSVAD

-720 KGIDGLKS
+720 KGMEGLKS
-728 KLTGFGSSVTEL
+728 KFTNVGSSVSEL
-740 RAKIRELRAELDGLN
+740 KAKIHELKAELDGLDT
-755 AKGFKSKTKLDRN
+755 KGFKSKTKLDKD
-768 AEGRTEGEYT
+768 AKGRTKGQYT
-778 GKDVGLIKYSI
+778 TKNGDRISYSV
-789 PENNVL
+789 PGYNVL
-795 QTRRGARRQYVLSK
+795 QTRQGARKQYGLSK
-809 KYPTHFA
+809 KYPTSFS
-816 PKELAKENEDLAKS
+816 PKKLAKENESLAQS
-830 YSNVTPAIS
+830 YSNLTPAIS
-839 RAEQKMKDV
+839 RTEQKLKDTNGT
-848 AQSISKGSQAT
+848 ISKGSKAT
-859 TKLGKTTGIASRL
+859 TKF
-872 ERVTGAASKLGKV
+872 SKAMGVAGSV
-885 MGVARGAIGVAT
+885 MGVIGSGLGVV
-897 KGLGILGLTI
+897 GLGIDAI
-907 DGVTIASGVLEMM
+907 TIASGALEMM

-1046 KSGSRELDKLDKTG
+1046 KSGSKELDKLDKTG

-1081 KAKKLE
+1081 KSKELE
-1087 QERDNANIGVTSKA
+1087 QERDNANNGVINSA
-1101 QGEKNEKN
+1101 QAKKNNDKYE
-1109 YQRKLAALRGSAIR
+1109 RKLAALRGSAIR
-1123 KEKDSAAYQEW
+1123 KEMGSAAYQEW

-1155 LDSGIFK
+1155 LNSGIFK
-1162 KTDFNMMSSNELRK
+1162 KADFNMMSSNELRK
-1176 MGTAQTM
+1176 MGTAQTI

-1194 WNDVNKQLKQN
+1194 WNDVNKQLTQN

-1235 NMSKWTDAQRTAFD
+1235 DMSKWTDAQRTAFD
-1249 EYGKT
+1249 TYGKKAT
-1254 AAKNLKNQQSRM
+1254 ENLKNQQSRM

-1282 QVNKLDGT
+1282 QINKLDGT

-1305 ALLNVDPDYAALY
+1305 ALLNVDSDYAALY
-1318 GTKWYPQLQHQQRQ
+1318 GPKWYPQLQHQQRQ
-1332 IQNYQGRKGNRNN
+1332 IQNYQNRKGNKNVD
-1345 ETIDA
+1345 TISA
-1350 FLDPQTGVMNTGM
+1350 FLDPQTGTMNTGM
-1363 IARSQAV
+1363 VARSQAV
-1370 MTYDSKT
+1370 MTYDSKSR
-1377 KRKFQKMNFIDGNGN
+1377 RKFQKMGFIDGSGN
-1392 IKFAQVA
+1392 IQFGQVS
-1399 DAFSGV
+1399 DAFAGV
-1405 KGRDNPQELIS
+1405 KGRDDPLSLIS
-1416 ELADGSINKFSKLH
+1416 SLADGSINKFSKLH
-1430 ISANQSHGKLTN
+1430 ISANQSHGKLTKD
-1442 GVKKDI
+1442 VKSDI
-1448 RSLVDKKGK
+1448 RNLVKSKGAE
-1457 TAAENYIKDLVKNGA
+1457 AARNYIKGLQADNVLGKDAMGYYDT
-1472 LDSDAEK
+1472 LDHK
-1479 YTRTLN
+1479 
-1485 RKNGNE
+1485 GNE
-1491 TKDTPKNMRSQSKS
+1491 TKRTPKNQRSQNKS
-1505 SGSKNNSSKKHW
+1505 GSSKKSSSRKPRAW
-1517 YDKDDDDPMA
+1517 DENDPGTVTPGKLFKKNKDT
-1527 KPLWKRNDTKPSSS
+1527 NEKPSSS
-1541 RHRGTSKP
+1541 RNRNTNKS

-1578 NLIPNLLK
+1578 NLIPKALE
-1586 KLGFI
+1586 KLGFVKK
-1591 TDAKADRKP
+1591 AKADTKP

-1855 KGLRKSQNIKINVS
+1855 KGLKKSQNIKINVS

-1931 FASRVKSSLAGI
+1931 FASKVKSSLAGI

-2026 RIPSSKTVTIN
+2026 SIPSSKTVTIN

-2148 TKADE
+2148 TQADE

-2281 TAIDNQKNILEREGS
+2281 TAIDNQKNILEREGN

-2328 NQLSIANFVGTK
+2328 NQLSVANFVGTK

-2550 TAEQKETINSEM
+2550 TAEQKEAINSEM

-2693 LRNELSG
+2693 LRSELSG

-2879 RNDYIQKVSET
+2879 RNDYIQKVTET
-2890 INSIKDGSINQEEAR
+2890 INSIKDGSINQKEAR

-2931 DIIKAYNDYEKKNS
+2931 DIIKAYNDYEKKNG
-2945 DIINDYKRSVK
+2945 DIINDYKRNVK
-2956 PEVTQSYE
+2956 PEVTQGYE

-3022 VKDANDFTEALKTLP
+3022 VKDANDFAEALKTLP

>member
-101 MGGHNF
+101 MGGHDF

-151 AQQDYLK
+151 AQQEYLK

-232 LKRDAEAFRK
+232 LKRDAEAFRR

-251 KAQVTLAKGGLG
+251 KAQMTLAKGGLG

-346 VYGAAAV
+346 IYGAAAV

-428 VGEVPVEDMVRYM
+428 VGEVPVEDMVKYM

-508 RAGGE
+508 RAGGDM
-513 AIGTAY
+513 IGTAY
-519 KTIGSRLAKMGAGLT
+519 KTIGSRLAKMGTGLT

-603 KTARKAMKEAQA
+603 KIARKAMKEAQA

-663 SQILQSLNGIGSIAD
+663 SQILQSLNGIGSVAD

-720 KGIDGLKS
+720 KGIEGLKS
-728 KLTGFGSSVTEL
+728 KFTNVGSSVSEL
-740 RAKIRELRAELDGLN
+740 KAKIHELRAELDGLN
-755 AKGFKSKTKLDRN
+755 AKGFKSKTKLDRD
-768 AEGRTEGEYT
+768 AKGRTKGEYT

-795 QTRRGARRQYVLSK
+795 QTRRGARRQYGLSK

-839 RAEQKMKDV
+839 RAEQKLKDTNGTL
-848 AQSISKGSQAT
+848 SKGTKAT
-859 TKLGKTTGIASRL
+859 A
-872 ERVTGAASKLGKV
+872 KLGKV
-885 MGVARGAIGVAT
+885 MGVAGSVLGVIGSGLGVV
-897 KGLGILGLTI
+897 GLGIDAI
-907 DGVTIASGVLEMM
+907 TIASGALEMM

-1081 KAKKLE
+1081 KSKELE
-1087 QERDNANIGVTSKA
+1087 QERDNANNGVTNSA
-1101 QGEKNEKN
+1101 QAKKNNDKYEH
-1109 YQRKLAALRGSAIR
+1109 KLAALRGSAIR
-1123 KEKDSAAYQEW
+1123 KEMGSAAYQEW

-1194 WNDVNKQLKQN
+1194 WNDVNKQLTQN

-1282 QVNKLDGT
+1282 QINKLDGT
-1290 GLGYINALGNNYNAQ
+1290 GSGYINALGNNYNAQ

-1318 GTKWYPQLQHQQRQ
+1318 GKKWFPQLQEQQRQ
-1332 IQNYQGRKGNRNN
+1332 IQNYQNRKGKKNSD
-1345 ETIDA
+1345 TIDA

-1370 MTYDSKT
+1370 MTYNSKRQ
-1377 KRKFQKMNFIDGNGN
+1377 KQFQKMGFIDGDGN
-1392 IKFAQVA
+1392 IKFDKVS
-1399 DAFSGV
+1399 DAFAGV
-1405 KGRDNPQELIS
+1405 KGRDNPMQLIS
-1416 ELADGSINKFSKLH
+1416 SLADGSINKFSKLH
-1430 ISANQSHGKLTN
+1430 ISANQGHGKLTKD
-1442 GVKKDI
+1442 VKSDI
-1448 RSLVDKKGK
+1448 RNLVKSKGAE
-1457 TAAENYIKDLVKNGA
+1457 AARNYIKGLQADNVLGK
-1472 LDSDAEK
+1472 DAMN
-1479 YTRTLN
+1479 YYDTLY
-1485 RKNGNE
+1485 RKANE
-1491 TKDTPKNMRSQSKS
+1491 TKRTPKSQRSQRKPSGSRKS
-1505 SGSKNNSSKKHW
+1505 SGSSKKNW

-1586 KLGFI
+1586 KLGLI
-1591 TDAKADRKP
+1591 TDAKADTKP

-1767 KLQADTKGLTKD
+1767 KLQADTKSLTKD

-1809 KNGTKVKLQADTKAL
+1809 KNGTKVKLQADTKSL

-1855 KGLRKSQNIKINVS
+1855 KGLKKSQNIKINVS

-1931 FASRVKSSLAGI
+1931 FASKVKSSLAGI
-1943 HNKHVTISASGNA
+1943 HNKHVNISASGNA

-1969 IPASHQT
+1969 IPTSHQT

-2026 RIPSSKTVTIN
+2026 SIPSSKTVTIN

-2148 TKADE
+2148 TQADE

-2281 TAIDNQKNILEREGS
+2281 TAIDNQKNILEREGN

-2328 NQLSIANFVGTK
+2328 NQLSVANFVGTK

-2550 TAEQKETINSEM
+2550 TAEQKEAINSEM

-2623 KDAVK
+2623 KDVVK

-2931 DIIKAYNDYEKKNS
+2931 DVIKAYNDYEKKNS
-2945 DIINDYKRSVK
+2945 DILNDYKRSVK
-2956 PEVTQSYE
+2956 PEVTQGYE

-2996 NGIRNAYGDGND
+2996 SGIRNAYGNGND
-3008 KSVHIDTINLELPN
+3008 RSLVINGGLTIKLPN
-3022 VKDANDFTEALKTLP
+3022 VKDADGFTEAMKNLP
-3037 QVAKQYAT
+3037 QLAQQYAT
-3045 KKM
+3045 KKL

>member
-101 MGGHNF
+101 MGGHDF

-119 KELENTNSRSHYARA
+119 KELENVSPRSHYARA
-134 AVDVQKEM
+134 AVDMQKEM

-151 AQQDYLK
+151 AQQEYLR

-232 LKRDAEAFRK
+232 LKRDTEAFRK
-242 YKSALNDVT
+242 YKSALSDVT

-322 IRRGRKSSAG
+322 VRRSRKSSAG

-419 AKASVMGSF
+419 AKTSVMGSF
-428 VGEVPVEDMVRYM
+428 VGEVPVEDMVKYM
-441 SVPMKAFQKEG
+441 SVPMKAFQREG
-452 IKSKDIINAMNQVS
+452 LKSKDIINSMNQVS
-466 NKHAIEMNDLGAAY
+466 NKHAIEMDDLGMAY
-480 QKASSTV
+480 QRASSTV
-487 GATGTKF
+487 AGTGTTF
-494 SQLTGIITAAQEGT
+494 AQLTGIITAAQEGT
-508 RAGGE
+508 REGGDK
-513 AIGTAY
+513 IGNAY
-519 KTIGSRLAKMGAGLT
+519 KTIAANINQIGSGIT
-534 KQDQTRAAFFKK
+534 KQAQNKNAFFES
-546 LGVDLTDSNGK
+546 LGVQLKDSKGN
-557 LKSTWQIMDQL
+557 LKSTYQVMDQL
-568 GKQWDKLD
+568 
-576 SKDKNTAA
+576 SKKWKHMSAQDKNTAA
-584 QYAAGANHANIFQ
+584 LYAAGKNHQNIFR
-597 ATMDNW
+597 ATLDNW
-603 KTARKAMKEAQA
+603 DIAKQASKEAQQ

-620 DKDHGSAYQEFEKQK
+620 DKNHGSAYQEFEKQK

-663 SQILQSLNGIGSIAD
+663 SQILQSLNGIGSVAD

-720 KGIDGLKS
+720 KGIEGLKS
-728 KLTGFGSSVTEL
+728 KFTNVGSSVSEL
-740 RAKIRELRAELDGLN
+740 KAKIHELKAELDGLDT
-755 AKGFKSKTKLDRN
+755 KGFKSKTKLDKD
-768 AEGRTEGEYT
+768 AKGRTKGQYT
-778 GKDVGLIKYSI
+778 TKNGDRISYSV
-789 PENNVL
+789 PGYNVL
-795 QTRRGARRQYVLSK
+795 QTRQGARKQYGLSK
-809 KYPTHFA
+809 KYPTSFS
-816 PKELAKENEDLAKS
+816 PKKLAKENESLAQS
-830 YSNVTPAIS
+830 YSNLTPAIS
-839 RAEQKMKDV
+839 RTEQKLKDTNGT
-848 AQSISKGSQAT
+848 ISKGSKAT
-859 TKLGKTTGIASRL
+859 TKF
-872 ERVTGAASKLGKV
+872 SKAMGVAGSV
-885 MGVARGAIGVAT
+885 MGVIGSGLGVV
-897 KGLGILGLTI
+897 GLGIDAI
-907 DGVTIASGVLEMM
+907 TIASGALEMM

-1046 KSGSRELDKLDKTG
+1046 KSGSKELDKLDKTG

-1081 KAKKLE
+1081 KSKELE
-1087 QERDNANIGVTSKA
+1087 QERDNANNGVTNSA
-1101 QGEKNEKN
+1101 QAKKNNDKYE
-1109 YQRKLAALRGSAIR
+1109 RKLAALRGSAIR
-1123 KEKDSAAYQEW
+1123 KEMGSAAYQEW

-1194 WNDVNKQLKQN
+1194 WNDVNKQLTQN

-1214 LTKEQQ
+1214 LTKDQQ
-1220 QYLSKNVKGLEGISR
+1220 QYLSKNVKGLESISR
-1235 NMSKWTDAQRTAFD
+1235 DMSKWTDAQRTAFD
-1249 EYGKT
+1249 AYGKKAT
-1254 AAKNLKNQQSRM
+1254 ENLKNQQSRM

-1282 QVNKLDGT
+1282 QINKLDGT

-1345 ETIDA
+1345 ETINA

-1430 ISANQSHGKLTN
+1430 ISANQSHGKLSKD
-1442 GVKKDI
+1442 VKSDI
-1448 RSLVDKKGK
+1448 RNLVNKKGAR
-1457 TAAENYIKDLVKNGA
+1457 AAEEYIKNLQNSGA
-1472 LDSDAEK
+1472 LGKDAMDYYDSLD
-1479 YTRTLN
+1479 
-1485 RKNGNE
+1485 RKGNE
-1491 TKDTPKNMRSQSKS
+1491 TKRTPKSQRSQRKPSGSRKS
-1505 SGSKNNSSKKHW
+1505 SGSSKKNW

-1557 SKNQQKALEKAAQG
+1557 SKNQQKALEKTAQG

-1855 KGLRKSQNIKINVS
+1855 KGLKKSQNIKINVS

-1931 FASRVKSSLAGI
+1931 FASKVKSSLAGI

-1969 IPASHQT
+1969 IPTSHQT

-1989 AAKSAIENIPK
+1989 AAKSVIENIPK

-2026 RIPSSKTVTIN
+2026 SIPSSKTVTIN

-2148 TKADE
+2148 TQADE

-2281 TAIDNQKNILEREGS
+2281 TAIDNQKNILEREGN

-2328 NQLSIANFVGTK
+2328 NQLSVANFVGTK

-2956 PEVTQSYE
+2956 PEVTQGYE

-2996 NGIRNAYGDGND
+2996 NGIRNAYGNGND
-3008 KSVHIDTINLELPN
+3008 RSLVINGGLTIKLPN
-3022 VKDANDFTEALKTLP
+3022 VKDADGFTEAMKNLP
-3037 QVAKQYAT
+3037 QLAQQYAT
-3045 KKM
+3045 KKL

>member
-101 MGGHNF
+101 MGGHDF

-119 KELENTNSRSHYARA
+119 KELENTNPRRHYARA

-232 LKRDAEAFRK
+232 LKRDVEAFRK

-346 VYGAAAV
+346 IYGAAAV

-428 VGEVPVEDMVRYM
+428 VGEVPVEDMVKYM

-452 IKSKDIINAMNQVS
+452 LKSKDIINSMNQVS
-466 NKHAIEMNDLGAAY
+466 NKHAIEMDDLGQAY
-480 QKASSTV
+480 QRASSTM
-487 GATGTKF
+487 AQTGTTF
-494 SQLTGIITAAQEGT
+494 AQVTGIITAAQEGT
-508 RAGGE
+508 REGGDK
-513 AIGTAY
+513 IGNAY
-519 KTIGSRLAKMGAGLT
+519 KTIAANLNQIGSGVTKQAQNKDAFFNKMGVQL
-534 KQDQTRAAFFKK
+534 K
-546 LGVDLTDSNGK
+546 DSNGN
-557 LKSTWQIMDQL
+557 LKSTYQIMDQL
-568 GKQWDKLD
+568 
-576 SKDKNTAA
+576 SKKWKKMSAEDRNTAA
-584 QYAAGANHANIFQ
+584 LYAAGKQHANIFA

-603 KTARKAMKEAQA
+603 DVAKKASKEAQQ

-720 KGIDGLKS
+720 KGIEGLKS
-728 KLTGFGSSVTEL
+728 RFTNVKSSVSEL
-740 RAKIRELRAELDGLN
+740 RNSIRELKAELNGLN
-755 AKGFKSKTKLDRN
+755 AKGFKSKTKLDRD
-768 AEGRTEGEYT
+768 AKGRTKGEYT

-795 QTRRGARRQYVLSK
+795 QTRRGARKQYDLSK

-816 PKELAKENEDLAKS
+816 PKKLAKENENLAKS

-839 RAEQKMKDV
+839 RAEQKLKDTNGTL
-848 AQSISKGSQAT
+848 SKGTKAT
-859 TKLGKTTGIASRL
+859 A
-872 ERVTGAASKLGKV
+872 KLGKV
-885 MGVARGAIGVAT
+885 MGVAGSVLGVIGSGLGVV
-897 KGLGILGLTI
+897 GLGIDAI
-907 DGVTIASGVLEMM
+907 TIASGALEMM
-920 GVHPWELIRKAI
+920 GVHPWKLIQNAI

-942 SKSMQKIHS
+942 DKSMQKIHGTIS
-951 DIGNVNSGLKDNVLF
+951 ETNGNLQKNILF
-966 NGTAEKSKKSLSG
+966 NGTAEKSTKGLTGLKKA
-979 LDKVLKG
+979 LDG

-995 KGDWKNFK
+995 KQDWSKFRK
-1003 DSFNAISKANGL
+1003 EFNSIAKANGL
-1015 GIRAYSN
+1015 KLRADTN
-1022 NVEVLKGQ
+1022 NIELLRNQ
-1030 MTDLKNAIHD
+1030 WNDLKSAIHD
-1040 VNLEQL
+1040 VNMEQL
-1046 KSGSRELDKLDKTG
+1046 KAGTKDIDKENKAGKELDWEKQRG
-1060 KKINSQKTLN
+1060 KI
-1070 DLLKTNNDYLK
+1070 LKSNNEYLK
-1081 KAKKLE
+1081 EQRRLE
-1087 QERDNANIGVTSKA
+1087 KQRKDDKYNSLPSKA
-1101 QGEKNEKN
+1101 ADID
-1109 YQRKLAALRGSAIR
+1109 RKYDKKESEARIKALNKARNS
-1123 KEKDSAAYQEW
+1123 EQYQEW
-1134 AQQYQD
+1134 AQNYED
-1140 YGDSVRKQYG
+1140 YGDAIRGQYKKLSSAINAGVFDKSDYRRMTRGQLNKVQSAQSV
-1150 ELASI
+1150 
-1155 LDSGIFK
+1155 
-1162 KTDFNMMSSNELRK
+1162 
-1176 MGTAQTM
+1176 
-1183 NLQNAARANKI
+1183 NLQAAARANKI
-1194 WNDVNKQLKQN
+1194 WNDVNKIMNKNNSLGKNQLT
-1205 NKLGSQQGK
+1205 
-1214 LTKEQQ
+1214 LTKDQQ
-1220 QYLSKNVKGLEGISR
+1220 KYLAKNVKGLEGIS
-1235 NMSKWTDAQRTAFD
+1235 SKTREWNANQVQAFSNAQKSFKENLKKQQGTMQDILEANG
-1249 EYGKT
+1249 YSST
-1254 AAKNLKNQQSRM
+1254 AAKKRVKAYDGSGASFVNIMGNQ
-1266 MDILTAQ
+1266 
-1273 GMSKSAAQK
+1273 
-1282 QVNKLDGT
+1282 
-1290 GLGYINALGNNYNAQ
+1290 INGRE
-1305 ALLNVDPDYAALY
+1305 LLNVDPDFYATY
-1318 GTKWYPQLQHQQRQ
+1318 GKSW
-1332 IQNYQGRKGNRNN
+1332 N
-1345 ETIDA
+1345 
-1350 FLDPQTGVMNTGM
+1350 
-1363 IARSQAV
+1363 AV
-1370 MTYDSKT
+1370 MERNTKYLQGHPTAAAQALINDQGVLDTTQQARIEGSMMMNSKQ
-1377 KRKFQKMNFIDGNGN
+1377 FQGYNWMNSKGELNLPNFISDL
-1392 IKFAQVA
+1392 K
-1399 DAFSGV
+1399 GV
-1405 KGRDNPQELIS
+1405 KGSSDPYSLVNALG
-1416 ELADGSINKFSKLH
+1416 DGSIKSDAQFGRGLSYAQLMLRLNKGNAKNKDVKDAIQNLRK
-1430 ISANQSHGKLTN
+1430 NHGEKATD
-1442 GVKKDI
+1442 DI
-1448 RSLVDKKGK
+1448 LDQLYNDGFFGK
-1457 TAAENYIKDLVKNGA
+1457 TGSKKAKQQRDNAQKYNDKELDSRGREKNRPRRQSSQKENKEDDKPWYQQKAPGKDSLTKASKFFKNLGNMKTGAGQKQLQDFMKNVKNGSKDFDWKSFLTGGMKLGVA
-1472 LDSDAEK
+1472 GTDGSIKGAKLPNIFKKFNPSKMFDGLKGKMPDFSKMFKGVKMPDLGKAF
-1479 YTRTLN
+1479 
-1485 RKNGNE
+1485 KNI
-1491 TKDTPKNMRSQSKS
+1491 KMPDISKS
-1505 SGSKNNSSKKHW
+1505 FKGFDLKNPFKDWKLPKGSDNPLKGFKLSKDMLNPFKNWKIPKGLNNPFKNFKLPKGMTNPFKNWKMPKGLGDLFKGSKNDPFKGMKTSL
-1517 YDKDDDDPMA
+1517 DKLFGKGGKNKVKVDA
-1527 KPLWKRNDTKPSSS
+1527 DTKSAEKKVKDL
-1541 RHRGTSKP
+1541 GKGKSKAKVKVDA
-1549 DTKNQPRT
+1549 DT
-1557 SKNQQKALEKAAQG
+1557 
-1571 KQQTKSP
+1571 
-1578 NLIPNLLK
+1578 
-1586 KLGFI
+1586 
-1591 TDAKADRKP
+1591 
-1600 KTAKDVEKNLKG
+1600 KDVEKKLKTLSKSKNNKAKI
-1612 RKVSDKELKNAQALL
+1612 KVSADTKDID
-1627 KNKKEQKKLEDDL
+1627 KKLKSFS
-1640 RKNGQLKTSKPSSSN
+1640 RNKN
-1655 SNKKNSSKNK
+1655 NK
-1665 KQAEKEGREEEKARQ
+1665 
-1680 KGRDSAKKTS
+1680 
-1690 SKKSNSSKKQ
+1690 
-1700 NQEQKDLAKQLNKGK
+1700 
-1715 GVKVKLQPDAKSLT
+1715 VKVRADA
-1729 KGLKNLGGKKG
+1729 
-1740 TKIKLQP
+1740 
-1747 DTKSLTK
+1747 DTKSAES
-1754 GLKNLGGKKGTKI
+1754 KI
-1767 KLQADTKGLTKD
+1767 KHLGKNSKAKVKVDADTKGAESKLKSIGKNTKA
-1779 LKNLGGKKGTK
+1779 K
-1790 VKLQADTK
+1790 VKVDADT
-1798 GLTKSLKNLGG
+1798 GNLKSKITGAVHGVNA
-1809 KNGTKVKLQADTKAL
+1809 KVKVSADT
-1824 TKSLSN
+1824 S
-1830 LGKGKGVKVKL
+1830 
-1841 QADTKGLDKSLKSL
+1841 GL
-1855 KGLRKSQNIKINVS
+1855 V
-1869 GNASSKISKIKS
+1869 SKIK
-1881 SLNGLSGKSKNISI
+1881 G
-1895 NVRGNAVSQVNK
+1895 AVSGIHAK
-1907 IKSALNGIKG
+1907 I
-1917 SKNISIN
+1917 NIT
-1924 ASGNAAS
+1924 ASGNAQQVINQ
-1931 FASRVKSSLAGI
+1931 VKSSLSALHDKAITITANDNATGPINRVKSARNSLKDKTI
-1943 HNKHVTISASGNA
+1943 HIKADNSQAL
-1956 ASMAQRASSAINS
+1956 SAINAVRGQL
-1969 IPASHQT
+1969 ASLT
-1976 NITAHDGASPKAN
+1976 D
-1989 AAKSAIENIPK
+1989 
-2000 KHNTHISVTGDG
+2000 
-2012 QAIAKAHSVAAAIN
+2012 
-2026 RIPSSKTVTIN
+2026 KTVNIN
-2037 VNKNETH
+2037 VHKNETH

-2088 ANMGVDTNSATNGD
+2088 ANIGVDTNSATNGD

-2693 LRNELSG
+2693 LRDELSG

-3022 VKDANDFTEALKTLP
+3022 VKDANDFAEALKTLP

>member
-101 MGGHNF
+101 MGGHDF

-119 KELENTNSRSHYARA
+119 KELENVNPRSHYSRA

-142 RAQQRAIEK
+142 REQQRAIEK
-151 AQQDYLK
+151 AQQEYLR
-158 LQNQAAKA
+158 LQKQAAKA

-171 RQNIQHYASQVAK
+171 RQNIQHYATQVAR
-184 QQEQAEMRYRMAANK
+184 QQEQAEMQYRLAANK
-199 AGLSDSEISKN
+199 AGLSKSEISEN

-242 YKSALNDVT
+242 YKSALSDVT

-279 KVRSLESAIRKTKYA
+279 KVRSLESAIKKTRYA

-346 VYGAAAV
+346 IYGVAAV

-397 EFAAAVEQW
+397 EFASAVEQW

-428 VGEVPVEDMVRYM
+428 VGEVPVEDMVKYM
-441 SVPMKAFQKEG
+441 SVPMKAFQREG
-452 IKSKDIINAMNQVS
+452 LKSKDIINSMNQVS
-466 NKHAIEMNDLGAAY
+466 NKHAIEMDDLGMAY
-480 QKASSTV
+480 QRASSTV
-487 GATGTKF
+487 AGTGTTF
-494 SQLTGIITAAQEGT
+494 AQLTGIITAAQEGT
-508 RAGGE
+508 REGGDK
-513 AIGTAY
+513 IGNAY
-519 KTIGSRLAKMGAGLT
+519 KTIAANINQIGSGIT
-534 KQDQTRAAFFKK
+534 KQAQNKNAFFES
-546 LGVDLTDSNGK
+546 LGVQLKDSKGN
-557 LKSTWQIMDQL
+557 LKSTYQVMDQL
-568 GKQWDKLD
+568 
-576 SKDKNTAA
+576 SKKWKHMSAQDKNTAA
-584 QYAAGANHANIFQ
+584 LYAAGKNHQNIFR
-597 ATMDNW
+597 ATLDNW
-603 KTARKAMKEAQA
+603 DIAKQASKEAQQ

-620 DKDHGSAYQEFEKQK
+620 DKNHGSAYQEFEKQK

-663 SQILQSLNGIGSIAD
+663 SQILQSLNGIGSVAD

-720 KGIDGLKS
+720 KGIEGLKS
-728 KLTGFGSSVTEL
+728 KFTNVGSSVSEL

-755 AKGFKSKTKLDRN
+755 AKGFKSKTKLDKD
-768 AEGRTEGEYT
+768 AKGRTKGKYT
-778 GKDVGLIKYSI
+778 SKDGDLISYSI
-789 PENNVL
+789 PEKNVL
-795 QTRRGARRQYVLSK
+795 QTRRGARRQYDLSK
-809 KYPTHFA
+809 KYPTHFV
-816 PKELAKENEDLAKS
+816 PKELAKENENLAKS

-839 RAEQKMKDV
+839 RAEQKLKDTNGTL
-848 AQSISKGSQAT
+848 SKGTKAT
-859 TKLGKTTGIASRL
+859 A
-872 ERVTGAASKLGKV
+872 KLGKV
-885 MGVARGAIGVAT
+885 MGVAGSVLGVIGSGLGVV
-897 KGLGILGLTI
+897 GLGIDAI
-907 DGVTIASGVLEMM
+907 TIASGALEMM
-920 GVHPWELIRKAI
+920 GVHPWKLIQNAI

-942 SKSMQKIHS
+942 DKSMQKIHGTIS
-951 DIGNVNSGLKDNVLF
+951 ETNGNLQKNILF
-966 NGTAEKSKKSLSG
+966 NGTAEKSTKGLTGLKKA
-979 LDKVLKG
+979 LDG

-995 KGDWKNFK
+995 KQDWSKFRK
-1003 DSFNAISKANGL
+1003 EFNSIAKANGL
-1015 GIRAYSN
+1015 KLRADTN
-1022 NVEVLKGQ
+1022 NIELLRSQ
-1030 MTDLKNAIHD
+1030 WNDLKSAIHD
-1040 VNLEQL
+1040 VNMEQL
-1046 KSGSRELDKLDKTG
+1046 KAGTKDIDKENKAGKELDWEKQRG
-1060 KKINSQKTLN
+1060 KI
-1070 DLLKTNNDYLK
+1070 LKSNNEYLK
-1081 KAKKLE
+1081 EQRRLE
-1087 QERDNANIGVTSKA
+1087 KQRKDDKYNSLPSKA
-1101 QGEKNEKN
+1101 ADID
-1109 YQRKLAALRGSAIR
+1109 RKYDKKESEARIKALNKARNS
-1123 KEKDSAAYQEW
+1123 EQYQEW
-1134 AQQYQD
+1134 AQNYED
-1140 YGDSVRKQYG
+1140 YGDAIRGQYKKLSSAINAGVFDKSDYRRMTRGQLNKVQSAQSV
-1150 ELASI
+1150 
-1155 LDSGIFK
+1155 
-1162 KTDFNMMSSNELRK
+1162 
-1176 MGTAQTM
+1176 
-1183 NLQNAARANKI
+1183 NLQAAARANKI
-1194 WNDVNKQLKQN
+1194 WNDVNKIMNKNNSLGKNQLT
-1205 NKLGSQQGK
+1205 
-1214 LTKEQQ
+1214 LTKDQQ
-1220 QYLSKNVKGLEGISR
+1220 KYLAKNVKGLEGIS
-1235 NMSKWTDAQRTAFD
+1235 SKTREWNANQVQAFNNAQKSFKENLKKQQGTMQDILEANG
-1249 EYGKT
+1249 YSST
-1254 AAKNLKNQQSRM
+1254 AAKKRVKAYDGSGASFVNIMGNQ
-1266 MDILTAQ
+1266 
-1273 GMSKSAAQK
+1273 
-1282 QVNKLDGT
+1282 
-1290 GLGYINALGNNYNAQ
+1290 INGRE
-1305 ALLNVDPDYAALY
+1305 LLNVDPDFYATYGKSWNAVMERNTKYLQEHPTAAAQALINDQGVLDTTQQARIEGSMMMNSKQFQGY
-1318 GTKWYPQLQHQQRQ
+1318 NWMNSKGELNLPNFISDLKGVKGSSDPYSLVNALGDGSIKSDAQFGKGLSYAQLMLRLNKGNTKNKDVRDAIQNLRKNHGKDATDNILDQLYKDGFFGKTGSKKAKQQRQ
-1332 IQNYQGRKGNRNN
+1332 QAKDYNDDELDSRGRERRRN
-1345 ETIDA
+1345 ER
-1350 FLDPQTGVMNTGM
+1350 
-1363 IARSQAV
+1363 ARSS
-1370 MTYDSKT
+1370 SK
-1377 KRKFQKMNFIDGNGN
+1377 KEKDEKPWWQQKAPGKDKIQDVGKFFKNLGKMKTGAGQKQLQDFMKN
-1392 IKFAQVA
+1392 
-1399 DAFSGV
+1399 
-1405 KGRDNPQELIS
+1405 
-1416 ELADGSINKFSKLH
+1416 
-1430 ISANQSHGKLTN
+1430 
-1442 GVKKDI
+1442 
-1448 RSLVDKKGK
+1448 
-1457 TAAENYIKDLVKNGA
+1457 VKNGA
-1472 LDSDAEK
+1472 KDFDWKSFLTGGMKLGVAGTDGSIKGAKLPNIFKKFNPSKMFDGLKGKMPDFSKMFKGVKMPDLGKAFK
-1479 YTRTLN
+1479 NIKMPDISKSFKGLN
-1485 RKNGNE
+1485 IKNPF
-1491 TKDTPKNMRSQSKS
+1491 KDWKLPKGLENPLKGFNLPKNMTNPFKNWKIPKGLNNPFKNFKLPKGMTNPFKNWKMPKGLGDLFK
-1505 SGSKNNSSKKHW
+1505 GSKNDPFKGMKASL
-1517 YDKDDDDPMA
+1517 DKLFGKGGKNNKVKVDA
-1527 KPLWKRNDTKPSSS
+1527 DTKSAEKKVKDL
-1541 RHRGTSKP
+1541 GKGKSKAKVKVDA
-1549 DTKNQPRT
+1549 DT
-1557 SKNQQKALEKAAQG
+1557 
-1571 KQQTKSP
+1571 
-1578 NLIPNLLK
+1578 
-1586 KLGFI
+1586 
-1591 TDAKADRKP
+1591 
-1600 KTAKDVEKNLKG
+1600 KDVEKKLKTLSKSKNNKAKI
-1612 RKVSDKELKNAQALL
+1612 KVSADTKDID
-1627 KNKKEQKKLEDDL
+1627 KKLKSFS
-1640 RKNGQLKTSKPSSSN
+1640 RNKN
-1655 SNKKNSSKNK
+1655 NK
-1665 KQAEKEGREEEKARQ
+1665 
-1680 KGRDSAKKTS
+1680 
-1690 SKKSNSSKKQ
+1690 
-1700 NQEQKDLAKQLNKGK
+1700 
-1715 GVKVKLQPDAKSLT
+1715 VKVKADA
-1729 KGLKNLGGKKG
+1729 
-1740 TKIKLQP
+1740 
-1747 DTKSLTK
+1747 DTKSAES
-1754 GLKNLGGKKGTKI
+1754 KI
-1767 KLQADTKGLTKD
+1767 KHLGKNAKAKVKIDADTKGVESKLKGIGKNTKA
-1779 LKNLGGKKGTK
+1779 K
-1790 VKLQADTK
+1790 VKVDADT
-1798 GLTKSLKNLGG
+1798 GNLKSKITSAVHGVNA
-1809 KNGTKVKLQADTKAL
+1809 KVKVSADT
-1824 TKSLSN
+1824 S
-1830 LGKGKGVKVKL
+1830 
-1841 QADTKGLDKSLKSL
+1841 GL
-1855 KGLRKSQNIKINVS
+1855 V
-1869 GNASSKISKIKS
+1869 SKIK
-1881 SLNGLSGKSKNISI
+1881 G
-1895 NVRGNAVSQVNK
+1895 AVSGIHAK
-1907 IKSALNGIKG
+1907 I
-1917 SKNISIN
+1917 NIT
-1924 ASGNAAS
+1924 ASGNAQQVINQ
-1931 FASRVKSSLAGI
+1931 VKSSLSALHDKAITITANDNATGPINRVKSARNSLKDKTIHIKADVGAAMAGI
-1943 HNKHVTISASGNA
+1943 SQVRGALASIS
-1956 ASMAQRASSAINS
+1956 
-1969 IPASHQT
+1969 
-1976 NITAHDGASPKAN
+1976 D
-1989 AAKSAIENIPK
+1989 
-2000 KHNTHISVTGDG
+2000 
-2012 QAIAKAHSVAAAIN
+2012 
-2026 RIPSSKTVTIN
+2026 KTVHIN
-2037 VNKNETH
+2037 VVKNET
-2044 TITTE
+2044 TVSSKSS
-2049 HKSKSMAI
+2049 KSKSMAI

-2064 VSPMTSMSVVAGNPA
+2064 VSPMTSMSVVAGNTA

-2148 TKADE
+2148 TQADE

-2281 TAIDNQKNILEREGS
+2281 TAIDNQKNILEREGN

-2550 TAEQKETINSEM
+2550 TAEQKEAINSEM

-2956 PEVTQSYE
+2956 PEVTQGYE

-3022 VKDANDFTEALKTLP
+3022 VKDANDFAEALKTLP

>member
-101 MGGHNF
+101 MGGHDF

-151 AQQDYLK
+151 AQQEYLK

-232 LKRDAEAFRK
+232 LKRDAEAFRR

-251 KAQVTLAKGGLG
+251 KAQMTLAKGGLG

-346 VYGAAAV
+346 IYGAAAV

-428 VGEVPVEDMVRYM
+428 VGEVPVEDMVKYM

-508 RAGGE
+508 RAGGDM
-513 AIGTAY
+513 IGTAY
-519 KTIGSRLAKMGAGLT
+519 KTIGSRLAKMGTGLT

-603 KTARKAMKEAQA
+603 KIARKAMKEAQA

-663 SQILQSLNGIGSIAD
+663 SQILQSLNGIGSVAD

-720 KGIDGLKS
+720 KGIEGLKS
-728 KLTGFGSSVTEL
+728 KFTNVGSSVSEL
-740 RAKIRELRAELDGLN
+740 KAKIHELRAELDGLN
-755 AKGFKSKTKLDRN
+755 AKGFKSKTKLDRD
-768 AEGRTEGEYT
+768 AKGRTKGEYT

-795 QTRRGARRQYVLSK
+795 QTRRGARRQYGLSK

-839 RAEQKMKDV
+839 RAEQKLKDTNGTL
-848 AQSISKGSQAT
+848 SKGTKAT
-859 TKLGKTTGIASRL
+859 A
-872 ERVTGAASKLGKV
+872 KLGKV
-885 MGVARGAIGVAT
+885 MGVAGSVLGVIGSGLGVV
-897 KGLGILGLTI
+897 GLGIDAI
-907 DGVTIASGVLEMM
+907 TIASGALEMM

-1081 KAKKLE
+1081 KSKELE
-1087 QERDNANIGVTSKA
+1087 QERDNANNGVTNSA
-1101 QGEKNEKN
+1101 QAKKNNDKYEH
-1109 YQRKLAALRGSAIR
+1109 KLAALRGSAIR
-1123 KEKDSAAYQEW
+1123 KEMGSAAYQEW

-1194 WNDVNKQLKQN
+1194 WNDVNKQLTQN

-1282 QVNKLDGT
+1282 QINKLDGT
-1290 GLGYINALGNNYNAQ
+1290 GSGYINALGNNYNAQ

-1318 GTKWYPQLQHQQRQ
+1318 GKKWFPQLQEQQRQ
-1332 IQNYQGRKGNRNN
+1332 IQNYQNRKGKKNSD
-1345 ETIDA
+1345 TIDA

-1370 MTYDSKT
+1370 MTYNSKRQ
-1377 KRKFQKMNFIDGNGN
+1377 KQFQKMGFIDGDGN
-1392 IKFAQVA
+1392 IKFDKVS
-1399 DAFSGV
+1399 DAFAGV
-1405 KGRDNPQELIS
+1405 KGRDNPMQLIS
-1416 ELADGSINKFSKLH
+1416 SLADGSINKFSKLH
-1430 ISANQSHGKLTN
+1430 ISANQGHGKLTKD
-1442 GVKKDI
+1442 VKSDI
-1448 RSLVDKKGK
+1448 RNLVKSKGAE
-1457 TAAENYIKDLVKNGA
+1457 AARNYIKGLQADNVLGKDAMNYYDT
-1472 LDSDAEK
+1472 LD
-1479 YTRTLN
+1479 
-1485 RKNGNE
+1485 RKGNE
-1491 TKDTPKNMRSQSKS
+1491 TKRTPKSQRSQRKPSGSRKS
-1505 SGSKNNSSKKHW
+1505 SGSSKKNW

-1586 KLGFI
+1586 KLGLI
-1591 TDAKADRKP
+1591 TDAKADTKP

-1640 RKNGQLKTSKPSSSN
+1640 RKNGQLKTSKPSSST
-1655 SNKKNSSKNK
+1655 SKKKNSSKNK

-1767 KLQADTKGLTKD
+1767 KLQADTKSLTKD

-1809 KNGTKVKLQADTKAL
+1809 KNGTKVKLQADTKSL

-1855 KGLRKSQNIKINVS
+1855 KGLKKSQNIKINVS

-1931 FASRVKSSLAGI
+1931 FASKVKSSLAGI
-1943 HNKHVTISASGNA
+1943 HNKHVNISASGNA

-1969 IPASHQT
+1969 IPTSHQT

-2026 RIPSSKTVTIN
+2026 SIPSSKTVTIN

-2129 ELYTGLPLDEKVQN
+2129 ELYTGSPLDEKVQN

-2148 TKADE
+2148 TQADE

-2281 TAIDNQKNILEREGS
+2281 TAIDNQKNILEREGN

-2328 NQLSIANFVGTK
+2328 NQLSVANFVGTK

-2550 TAEQKETINSEM
+2550 TAEQKEAINSEM

-2623 KDAVK
+2623 KDVVK

-2931 DIIKAYNDYEKKNS
+2931 DVIKAYNDYEKKNS
-2945 DIINDYKRSVK
+2945 DILNDYKRSVK
-2956 PEVTQSYE
+2956 PEVTQGYE

-2996 NGIRNAYGDGND
+2996 SGIRNAYGNGND
-3008 KSVHIDTINLELPN
+3008 RSLVINGGLTIKLPN
-3022 VKDANDFTEALKTLP
+3022 VKDADGFTEAMKNLP
-3037 QVAKQYAT
+3037 QLAQQYAT
-3045 KKM
+3045 KKL

>member
-101 MGGHNF
+101 MGGHDF

-151 AQQDYLK
+151 AQQEYLK

-232 LKRDAEAFRK
+232 LKRDAEAFRR

-251 KAQVTLAKGGLG
+251 KAQMTLAKGGLG

-346 VYGAAAV
+346 IYGAAAV

-428 VGEVPVEDMVRYM
+428 VGEVPVEDMVKYM

-508 RAGGE
+508 RAGGDM
-513 AIGTAY
+513 IGTAY
-519 KTIGSRLAKMGAGLT
+519 KTIGSRLAKMGTGLT

-603 KTARKAMKEAQA
+603 KIARKAMKEAQA

-663 SQILQSLNGIGSIAD
+663 SQILQSLNGIGSVAD

-720 KGIDGLKS
+720 KGIEGLKS
-728 KLTGFGSSVTEL
+728 KFTNVGSSVSEL
-740 RAKIRELRAELDGLN
+740 KAKIHELRAELDGLN
-755 AKGFKSKTKLDRN
+755 AKGFKSKTKLDRD
-768 AEGRTEGEYT
+768 AKGRTKGEYT

-795 QTRRGARRQYVLSK
+795 QTRRGARRQYGLSK

-839 RAEQKMKDV
+839 RAEQKLKDTNGTL
-848 AQSISKGSQAT
+848 SKGTKAT
-859 TKLGKTTGIASRL
+859 A
-872 ERVTGAASKLGKV
+872 KLGKV
-885 MGVARGAIGVAT
+885 MGVAGSVLGVIGSGLGVV
-897 KGLGILGLTI
+897 GLGIDAI
-907 DGVTIASGVLEMM
+907 TIASGALEMM

-1081 KAKKLE
+1081 KSKELE
-1087 QERDNANIGVTSKA
+1087 QERDNANNGVTNSA
-1101 QGEKNEKN
+1101 QAKKNNDKYEH
-1109 YQRKLAALRGSAIR
+1109 KLAALRGSAIR
-1123 KEKDSAAYQEW
+1123 KEMGSAAYQEW

-1194 WNDVNKQLKQN
+1194 WNDVNKQLTQN

-1282 QVNKLDGT
+1282 QINKLDGT
-1290 GLGYINALGNNYNAQ
+1290 GSGYINALGNNYNAQ

-1318 GTKWYPQLQHQQRQ
+1318 GKKWFPQLQEQQRQ
-1332 IQNYQGRKGNRNN
+1332 IQNYQNRKGKKNSD
-1345 ETIDA
+1345 TIDA

-1370 MTYDSKT
+1370 MTYNSKRQ
-1377 KRKFQKMNFIDGNGN
+1377 KQFQKMGFIDGDGN
-1392 IKFAQVA
+1392 IKFDKVS
-1399 DAFSGV
+1399 DAFAGV
-1405 KGRDNPQELIS
+1405 KGRDNPMQLIS
-1416 ELADGSINKFSKLH
+1416 SLADGSINKFSKLH
-1430 ISANQSHGKLTN
+1430 ISANQGHGKLTKD
-1442 GVKKDI
+1442 VKSDI
-1448 RSLVDKKGK
+1448 RNLVKSKGAE
-1457 TAAENYIKDLVKNGA
+1457 AARNYIKGLQADNVLGK
-1472 LDSDAEK
+1472 DAMN
-1479 YTRTLN
+1479 YYDNLY
-1485 RKNGNE
+1485 RKGNE
-1491 TKDTPKNMRSQSKS
+1491 TKRTPKSQRSQRKPSGSRKS
-1505 SGSKNNSSKKHW
+1505 SGSSKKNW

-1586 KLGFI
+1586 KLGLI
-1591 TDAKADRKP
+1591 TDAKADTKP

-1767 KLQADTKGLTKD
+1767 KLQADTKSLTKD

-1809 KNGTKVKLQADTKAL
+1809 KNGTKVKLQADTKSL

-1855 KGLRKSQNIKINVS
+1855 KGLKKSQNIKINVS

-1931 FASRVKSSLAGI
+1931 FASKVKSSLAGI
-1943 HNKHVTISASGNA
+1943 HNKHVNISASGNA

-1969 IPASHQT
+1969 IPTSHQT

-2026 RIPSSKTVTIN
+2026 SIPSSKTVTIN

-2148 TKADE
+2148 TQADE

-2281 TAIDNQKNILEREGS
+2281 TAIDNQKNILEREGN

-2328 NQLSIANFVGTK
+2328 NQLSVANFVGTK

-2550 TAEQKETINSEM
+2550 TAEQKEAINSEM

-2623 KDAVK
+2623 KDVVK

-2931 DIIKAYNDYEKKNS
+2931 DVIKAYNDYEKKNS
-2945 DIINDYKRSVK
+2945 DILNDYKRSVN
-2956 PEVTQSYE
+2956 PEVTQGYE

-2996 NGIRNAYGDGND
+2996 SGIRNAYGNGND
-3008 KSVHIDTINLELPN
+3008 RSLVINGGLTIKLPN
-3022 VKDANDFTEALKTLP
+3022 VKDADGFTEAMKNLP
-3037 QVAKQYAT
+3037 QLAQQYAT
-3045 KKM
+3045 KKL

>member
-101 MGGHNF
+101 MGGHDF

-151 AQQDYLK
+151 AQQEYLK

-232 LKRDAEAFRK
+232 LKRDAEAFRR

-251 KAQVTLAKGGLG
+251 KAQMTLAKGGLG

-346 VYGAAAV
+346 IYGAAAV

-428 VGEVPVEDMVRYM
+428 VGEVPVEDMVKYM

-508 RAGGE
+508 RAGGDM
-513 AIGTAY
+513 IGTAY
-519 KTIGSRLAKMGAGLT
+519 KTIGSRLAKMGTGLT

-603 KTARKAMKEAQA
+603 KIARKAMKEAQA

-663 SQILQSLNGIGSIAD
+663 SQILQSLNGIGSVAD

-720 KGIDGLKS
+720 KGIEGLKS
-728 KLTGFGSSVTEL
+728 KFTNVGSSVSEL
-740 RAKIRELRAELDGLN
+740 KAKIHELRAELDGLN
-755 AKGFKSKTKLDRN
+755 AKGFKSKTKLDRD
-768 AEGRTEGEYT
+768 AKGRTKGEYT

-795 QTRRGARRQYVLSK
+795 QTRRGARRQYGLSK

-839 RAEQKMKDV
+839 RAEQKLKDTNGTL
-848 AQSISKGSQAT
+848 SKGTKAT
-859 TKLGKTTGIASRL
+859 A
-872 ERVTGAASKLGKV
+872 KLGKV
-885 MGVARGAIGVAT
+885 MGVAGSVLGVIGSGLGVV
-897 KGLGILGLTI
+897 GLGIDAI
-907 DGVTIASGVLEMM
+907 TIASGALEMM

-1081 KAKKLE
+1081 KSKELE
-1087 QERDNANIGVTSKA
+1087 QERDNANNGVTNSA
-1101 QGEKNEKN
+1101 QAKKNNDKYEH
-1109 YQRKLAALRGSAIR
+1109 KLAALRGSAIR
-1123 KEKDSAAYQEW
+1123 KEMGSAAYQEW

-1194 WNDVNKQLKQN
+1194 WNDVNKQLTQN

-1282 QVNKLDGT
+1282 QINKLDGT
-1290 GLGYINALGNNYNAQ
+1290 GSGYINALGNNYNAQ

-1318 GTKWYPQLQHQQRQ
+1318 GKKWFPQLQEQQRQ
-1332 IQNYQGRKGNRNN
+1332 IQNYQNRKGKKNSD
-1345 ETIDA
+1345 TIDA

-1370 MTYDSKT
+1370 MTYNSKRQ
-1377 KRKFQKMNFIDGNGN
+1377 KQFQKMGFIDGDGN
-1392 IKFAQVA
+1392 IKFDKVS
-1399 DAFSGV
+1399 DAFAGV
-1405 KGRDNPQELIS
+1405 KGRDNPMQLIS
-1416 ELADGSINKFSKLH
+1416 SLADGSINKFSKLH
-1430 ISANQSHGKLTN
+1430 ISANQGHGKLTKD
-1442 GVKKDI
+1442 VKSDI
-1448 RSLVDKKGK
+1448 RNLVKSKGAE
-1457 TAAENYIKDLVKNGA
+1457 AARNYIKGLQADNVLGKDAMNYYDT
-1472 LDSDAEK
+1472 LD
-1479 YTRTLN
+1479 
-1485 RKNGNE
+1485 RKGNE
-1491 TKDTPKNMRSQSKS
+1491 TKRTPKSQRSQRKPSGSRKS
-1505 SGSKNNSSKKHW
+1505 SGSSKKNW

-1586 KLGFI
+1586 KLGLI
-1591 TDAKADRKP
+1591 TDAKADTKP

-1767 KLQADTKGLTKD
+1767 KLQADTKSLTKD

-1809 KNGTKVKLQADTKAL
+1809 KNGTKVKLQADTKSL

-1855 KGLRKSQNIKINVS
+1855 KGLKKSQNIKINVS

-1931 FASRVKSSLAGI
+1931 FASKVKSSLAGI
-1943 HNKHVTISASGNA
+1943 HNKHVNISASGNA

-1969 IPASHQT
+1969 IPTSHQT

-2026 RIPSSKTVTIN
+2026 SIPSSKTVTIN

-2129 ELYTGLPLDEKVQN
+2129 ELYTGSPLDEKVQN

-2148 TKADE
+2148 TQADE

-2281 TAIDNQKNILEREGS
+2281 TAIDNQKNILEREGN

-2328 NQLSIANFVGTK
+2328 NQLSVANFVGTK

-2550 TAEQKETINSEM
+2550 TAEQKEAINSEM

-2623 KDAVK
+2623 KDVVK

-2931 DIIKAYNDYEKKNS
+2931 DVIKAYNDYEKKNS
-2945 DIINDYKRSVK
+2945 DILNDYKRSVK
-2956 PEVTQSYE
+2956 PEVTQGYE

-2996 NGIRNAYGDGND
+2996 SGIRNAYGNGND
-3008 KSVHIDTINLELPN
+3008 RSLVINGGLTIKLPN
-3022 VKDANDFTEALKTLP
+3022 VKDADGFTEAMKNLP
-3037 QVAKQYAT
+3037 QLAQQYAT
-3045 KKM
+3045 KKL

>member
-17 AGEIENQIQRSLRGL
+17 AGEIENQIQHSLRGL

-119 KELENTNSRSHYARA
+119 KELENTNPRSHYSRA

-151 AQQDYLK
+151 AQQEYLK
-158 LQNQAAKA
+158 LQNQATKA

-184 QQEQAEMRYRMAANK
+184 QQEQAEMRYRMVANK

-232 LKRDAEAFRK
+232 LKRDAEAFRR

-251 KAQVTLAKGGLG
+251 KAQMTLAKGGLG

-300 REASDARI
+300 RDASDARI

-322 IRRGRKSSAG
+322 VRRSRKSSAG

-346 VYGAAAV
+346 IYGAAAV

-428 VGEVPVEDMVRYM
+428 VGEVPVEDMVKYM

-508 RAGGE
+508 RAGGDM
-513 AIGTAY
+513 IGTAY
-519 KTIGSRLAKMGAGLT
+519 KTIGSRLAKMGTGLT

-603 KTARKAMKEAQA
+603 KIARKAMKEAQA

-663 SQILQSLNGIGSIAD
+663 SQILQSLNGIGSVAD

-709 VKSFAS
+709 VKSFAN

-720 KGIDGLKS
+720 KGIEGLKF
-728 KLTGFGSSVTEL
+728 KFTNVGSSVSEL
-740 RAKIRELRAELDGLN
+740 RAKIHELRAELDGLN
-755 AKGFKSKTKLDRN
+755 TKSLKVKNPLDKKAKGRTRGQYTSKSGDKIN
-768 AEGRTEGEYT
+768 
-778 GKDVGLIKYSI
+778 YSI
-789 PENNVL
+789 PGNNVL
-795 QTRRGARRQYVLSK
+795 QTRQGAKKNYKLSRNSSK
-809 KYPTHFA
+809 VSSAKQ
-816 PKELAKENEDLAKS
+816 LAKDNETLAQS
-830 YSNVTPAIS
+830 YSNLTPAIS
-839 RAEQKMKDV
+839 RTEQKMK
-848 AQSISKGSQAT
+848 AHNES
-859 TKLGKTTGIASRL
+859 LGK
-872 ERVTGAASKLGKV
+872 GAKATAKLGKV
-885 MGVARGAIGVAT
+885 MGVAGSVMGVIGSGLGVV
-897 KGLGILGLTI
+897 GLGIDAI
-907 DGVTIASGVLEMM
+907 TIASGALEMM
-920 GVHPWELIRKAI
+920 GVHPWKLIQNAI

-942 SKSMQKIHS
+942 DKSMQKIHGTIS
-951 DIGNVNSGLKDNVLF
+951 ETNGNLQKNILF
-966 NGTAEKSKKSLSG
+966 NGTAEKSTKGLTGLKKA
-979 LDKVLKG
+979 LDG

-995 KGDWKNFK
+995 KQDWSKFRK
-1003 DSFNAISKANGL
+1003 EFNSIAKANGL
-1015 GIRAYSN
+1015 KLRADTN
-1022 NVEVLKGQ
+1022 NIELLRSQ
-1030 MTDLKNAIHD
+1030 WNDLKSAIHD
-1040 VNLEQL
+1040 VNMEQL
-1046 KSGSRELDKLDKTG
+1046 KAGTKDIDKENKAGKELDWEKQRG
-1060 KKINSQKTLN
+1060 KI
-1070 DLLKTNNDYLK
+1070 LKSNNEYLK
-1081 KAKKLE
+1081 EQRRLE
-1087 QERDNANIGVTSKA
+1087 KQRKDDKYNSLPSKA
-1101 QGEKNEKN
+1101 SDID
-1109 YQRKLAALRGSAIR
+1109 RKYDKKESEARIKALNKARNS
-1123 KEKDSAAYQEW
+1123 EQYQEW
-1134 AQQYQD
+1134 AQNYED
-1140 YGDSVRKQYG
+1140 YGDAIRGQYKKLSSAINAGVFDKSDYRRMTRGQLNKVQSAQSV
-1150 ELASI
+1150 
-1155 LDSGIFK
+1155 
-1162 KTDFNMMSSNELRK
+1162 
-1176 MGTAQTM
+1176 
-1183 NLQNAARANKI
+1183 NLQAAARANKI
-1194 WNDVNKQLKQN
+1194 WNDVNKIMNKNNGLGKNQLT
-1205 NKLGSQQGK
+1205 
-1214 LTKEQQ
+1214 LTKDQQ
-1220 QYLSKNVKGLEGISR
+1220 KYLAKNVKGLEGIS
-1235 NMSKWTDAQRTAFD
+1235 SKTREWNANQVQAFNNAQKSFKDNLKKQQGTMQDILEANG
-1249 EYGKT
+1249 YSST
-1254 AAKNLKNQQSRM
+1254 AAKKRVKAYDGSGTSFVDIMGNQ
-1266 MDILTAQ
+1266 
-1273 GMSKSAAQK
+1273 
-1282 QVNKLDGT
+1282 
-1290 GLGYINALGNNYNAQ
+1290 INGRE
-1305 ALLNVDPDYAALY
+1305 LLNVDPDFYATY
-1318 GTKWYPQLQHQQRQ
+1318 GKSW
-1332 IQNYQGRKGNRNN
+1332 N
-1345 ETIDA
+1345 
-1350 FLDPQTGVMNTGM
+1350 
-1363 IARSQAV
+1363 AV
-1370 MTYDSKT
+1370 MEQNTKYLQEHPTAAAQALINDQGVLDTTQQARIEGSMMMKSKQ
-1377 KRKFQKMNFIDGNGN
+1377 FQGYNWMNSKGELNLPNFISDL
-1392 IKFAQVA
+1392 K
-1399 DAFSGV
+1399 GV
-1405 KGRDNPQELIS
+1405 KGSSDPYSLVNALG
-1416 ELADGSINKFSKLH
+1416 DGSIKSDAQFGKGLSYAQLMLRLNKGNTKNKDVKDAIQNLRK
-1430 ISANQSHGKLTN
+1430 NHGEKETD
-1442 GVKKDI
+1442 DI
-1448 RSLVDKKGK
+1448 LDQLYNDGFFGK
-1457 TAAENYIKDLVKNGA
+1457 TGSKKAKQQRDNAQKYNDKELDSRGREKNKPKRQSSQKENKEDDKPWYQQKAPGKNSLTKASKFFKNLGNMKTGAGQKQLQDFMKNVKNGA
-1472 LDSDAEK
+1472 KDFDWKSFLTGGMKLGVAGTDGSIKGAKLPNIFKKFNPSKMFDGLKGKMPDFSKMFKGVKMPDIGKAFKNIKMPDISKSFKGLD
-1479 YTRTLN
+1479 L
-1485 RKNGNE
+1485 KNPF
-1491 TKDTPKNMRSQSKS
+1491 KDWKLPKGLENPLKGFNLPKNMSNPFKNWKIPKGLNNPFKNFKLPKGMTNPFKNWKMPKGLGDLFK
-1505 SGSKNNSSKKHW
+1505 GSKNDPFKGMKASL
-1517 YDKDDDDPMA
+1517 DKLFGKGGKNNKVKVDA
-1527 KPLWKRNDTKPSSS
+1527 DTKSAEKKVKDL
-1541 RHRGTSKP
+1541 GKGKSKAKVKVDA
-1549 DTKNQPRT
+1549 DT
-1557 SKNQQKALEKAAQG
+1557 
-1571 KQQTKSP
+1571 
-1578 NLIPNLLK
+1578 
-1586 KLGFI
+1586 
-1591 TDAKADRKP
+1591 
-1600 KTAKDVEKNLKG
+1600 KDVEKKLKTLSKSKNNKAKI
-1612 RKVSDKELKNAQALL
+1612 KVSADTKDID
-1627 KNKKEQKKLEDDL
+1627 KKL
-1640 RKNGQLKTSKPSSSN
+1640 
-1655 SNKKNSSKNK
+1655 
-1665 KQAEKEGREEEKARQ
+1665 
-1680 KGRDSAKKTS
+1680 
-1690 SKKSNSSKKQ
+1690 KSFS
-1700 NQEQKDLAKQLNKGK
+1700 KGK
-1715 GVKVKLQPDAKSLT
+1715 DNKVKVKADA
-1729 KGLKNLGGKKG
+1729 
-1740 TKIKLQP
+1740 
-1747 DTKSLTK
+1747 DTKSAESK
-1754 GLKNLGGKKGTKI
+1754 LKHLGKNAKAKV
-1767 KLQADTKGLTKD
+1767 KVDADTKSAEGKLKSIGKNTKA
-1779 LKNLGGKKGTK
+1779 K
-1790 VKLQADTK
+1790 VKIDADT
-1798 GLTKSLKNLGG
+1798 G
-1809 KNGTKVKLQADTKAL
+1809 
-1824 TKSLSN
+1824 
-1830 LGKGKGVKVKL
+1830 
-1841 QADTKGLDKSLKSL
+1841 SLKS
-1855 KGLRKSQNIKINVS
+1855 KITSAVHGVNAKVKVSADTSGLV
-1869 GNASSKISKIKS
+1869 SKIK
-1881 SLNGLSGKSKNISI
+1881 G
-1895 NVRGNAVSQVNK
+1895 AVSGIHAK
-1907 IKSALNGIKG
+1907 I
-1917 SKNISIN
+1917 NIT
-1924 ASGNAAS
+1924 ASGNAQQVINQ
-1931 FASRVKSSLAGI
+1931 VKSSLSALHDKAITITANDNATGPINRVKSARNSLKDKTIHIKADVGAAMAGI
-1943 HNKHVTISASGNA
+1943 SQVRGALASIS
-1956 ASMAQRASSAINS
+1956 
-1969 IPASHQT
+1969 
-1976 NITAHDGASPKAN
+1976 D
-1989 AAKSAIENIPK
+1989 
-2000 KHNTHISVTGDG
+2000 
-2012 QAIAKAHSVAAAIN
+2012 
-2026 RIPSSKTVTIN
+2026 KTVHIN
-2037 VNKNETH
+2037 VVKNET
-2044 TITTE
+2044 TVSSKSS
-2049 HKSKSMAI
+2049 KSKSMAI

-2079 MNMAVNSGA
+2079 MNVAVNNGA
-2088 ANMGVDTNSATNGD
+2088 ANIGVDTNSATNGD

-2129 ELYTGLPLDEKVQN
+2129 ELYTGLSLDEKVQN

-2164 RIDLDNKQIAYQRTM
+2164 RIDLDNKRIAYQRTM
-2179 QGAYQQQITDVLN
+2179 QSAYQQQITDVLN

-2281 TAIDNQKNILEREGS
+2281 TAIDNQKNILEREGN

-2550 TAEQKETINSEM
+2550 TAEQKEAINSEM

-2639 KQIDEYKRASDT
+2639 KKIDEYKRASDT

-2945 DIINDYKRSVK
+2945 DILNDYKRSVK
-2956 PEVTQSYE
+2956 PEVTQGYE

-3008 KSVHIDTINLELPN
+3008 KSLVINGDLNLELPN
-3022 VKDANDFTEALKTLP
+3022 VKDANDFAEALKTLP

>member
-119 KELENTNSRSHYARA
+119 KELENTNPRSHYSRA

-151 AQQDYLK
+151 AQQEYLR

-232 LKRDAEAFRK
+232 LKRDAEAFRR

-251 KAQVTLAKGGLG
+251 KAQMTLAKGGLG

-279 KVRSLESAIRKTKYA
+279 KVRSLESAIRKTRYA

-308 RMARAQAADRENVK
+308 RMTRAQAADRADAK
-322 IRRGRKSSAG
+322 ARRGKKSFTG
-332 MMNTLNT
+332 MVNTLNT

-428 VGEVPVEDMVRYM
+428 VGEVPVEDMVRYI
-441 SVPMKAFQKEG
+441 SVPMKAFRKEG

-720 KGIDGLKS
+720 KGIESLKS
-728 KLTGFGSSVTEL
+728 RFTNVGSSVSEL

-768 AEGRTEGEYT
+768 VEGRTKGEYT

-795 QTRRGARRQYVLSK
+795 QTRRGARRQYGLSK

-839 RAEQKMKDV
+839 RAEQKLKDTNGTL
-848 AQSISKGSQAT
+848 SKGTKAT
-859 TKLGKTTGIASRL
+859 A
-872 ERVTGAASKLGKV
+872 KLGKV
-885 MGVARGAIGVAT
+885 MGVAGSVLGVIGSGLGVV
-897 KGLGILGLTI
+897 GLGIDAI
-907 DGVTIASGVLEMM
+907 TIASGALEMM
-920 GVHPWELIRKAI
+920 GVHPWKLIQNAI

-942 SKSMQKIHS
+942 DKSMQKIHGTIS
-951 DIGNVNSGLKDNVLF
+951 ETNGNLQKNVLF
-966 NGTAEKSKKSLSG
+966 NGTAEKSTKGLTGLKKA
-979 LDKVLKG
+979 LDG

-995 KGDWKNFK
+995 KQDWSKFRK
-1003 DSFNAISKANGL
+1003 EFNSIAKANGL
-1015 GIRAYSN
+1015 KLRADTN
-1022 NVEVLKGQ
+1022 NIELLRSQ
-1030 MTDLKNAIHD
+1030 WNDLKSAIHD
-1040 VNLEQL
+1040 VNMEQL
-1046 KSGSRELDKLDKTG
+1046 KAGTKDIDKENKAGKELDWEKQRG
-1060 KKINSQKTLN
+1060 KI
-1070 DLLKTNNDYLK
+1070 LKSNNEYLK
-1081 KAKKLE
+1081 EQRRLE
-1087 QERDNANIGVTSKA
+1087 KQRKDDKYNSLPSKA
-1101 QGEKNEKN
+1101 ADID
-1109 YQRKLAALRGSAIR
+1109 RKYDKKESEARIKALNKARNS
-1123 KEKDSAAYQEW
+1123 EQYQEW
-1134 AQQYQD
+1134 AQNYED
-1140 YGDSVRKQYG
+1140 YGDAIRGQYKKLSSAINAGVFDKSDYRRMTRGQLNKVQSAQSV
-1150 ELASI
+1150 
-1155 LDSGIFK
+1155 
-1162 KTDFNMMSSNELRK
+1162 
-1176 MGTAQTM
+1176 
-1183 NLQNAARANKI
+1183 NLQAAARANKI
-1194 WNDVNKQLKQN
+1194 WNDVNKIMNKNNSLGKNQLT
-1205 NKLGSQQGK
+1205 
-1214 LTKEQQ
+1214 LTKDQQ
-1220 QYLSKNVKGLEGISR
+1220 KYLAKNVKGLEGIS
-1235 NMSKWTDAQRTAFD
+1235 SKTREWNANQVQAFNNAQKSFKENLKKQQGTMQDILEANG
-1249 EYGKT
+1249 YSST
-1254 AAKNLKNQQSRM
+1254 AAKKRVKAYDGSGASFVNIMGNQ
-1266 MDILTAQ
+1266 
-1273 GMSKSAAQK
+1273 
-1282 QVNKLDGT
+1282 
-1290 GLGYINALGNNYNAQ
+1290 INGRE
-1305 ALLNVDPDYAALY
+1305 LLNVDPDFYATY
-1318 GTKWYPQLQHQQRQ
+1318 GKSW
-1332 IQNYQGRKGNRNN
+1332 N
-1345 ETIDA
+1345 
-1350 FLDPQTGVMNTGM
+1350 
-1363 IARSQAV
+1363 AV
-1370 MTYDSKT
+1370 MERNTKYLQEHPTAAAQALINDQGVLDTTQQARIEGSMMMNSKQ
-1377 KRKFQKMNFIDGNGN
+1377 FQGYNWMNSKGELNLPNFISDL
-1392 IKFAQVA
+1392 K
-1399 DAFSGV
+1399 GV
-1405 KGRDNPQELIS
+1405 KGSSDPYSLVNALG
-1416 ELADGSINKFSKLH
+1416 DGSIKSDAQFGRGLSYAQLMLRLNKGNAKNKDVKDAIQNLRK
-1430 ISANQSHGKLTN
+1430 NHGEKATD
-1442 GVKKDI
+1442 DI
-1448 RSLVDKKGK
+1448 LDQLYNDGFFGK
-1457 TAAENYIKDLVKNGA
+1457 TGSKKAKQQRDNAQKYNDKELDSRGREKNRPRRQSSQKENKEDDKPWYQQKAPGKNSLTKASKFFKNLGNMKTGAGQKQLQDFMKNVKNGA
-1472 LDSDAEK
+1472 KDFDWKSFLTGGMKLGVAGTDGSIKGAKLPNIFKKFNPSKMFDGLKGKMPDFSKMFKGVKMPDLGKAFK
-1479 YTRTLN
+1479 NIKMPDISKSFKGLN
-1485 RKNGNE
+1485 IKNPF
-1491 TKDTPKNMRSQSKS
+1491 KDWKLPKGLENPLKGFNLPKNMSNPFKNWKIPKGLNNPFKNFKLPKGMTNPFKNWKMPKGLGDLFK
-1505 SGSKNNSSKKHW
+1505 GSKNDPFKGMKTSL
-1517 YDKDDDDPMA
+1517 DKLFGKGGKNNKVKVDA
-1527 KPLWKRNDTKPSSS
+1527 DTKSAEKKVKDL
-1541 RHRGTSKP
+1541 GKGKSKAKVKVDA
-1549 DTKNQPRT
+1549 DT
-1557 SKNQQKALEKAAQG
+1557 
-1571 KQQTKSP
+1571 
-1578 NLIPNLLK
+1578 
-1586 KLGFI
+1586 
-1591 TDAKADRKP
+1591 
-1600 KTAKDVEKNLKG
+1600 KDVEKKLKTLSKSKNNKAKI
-1612 RKVSDKELKNAQALL
+1612 KVSADTKEID
-1627 KNKKEQKKLEDDL
+1627 KKLKSFS
-1640 RKNGQLKTSKPSSSN
+1640 RNKN
-1655 SNKKNSSKNK
+1655 NK
-1665 KQAEKEGREEEKARQ
+1665 
-1680 KGRDSAKKTS
+1680 
-1690 SKKSNSSKKQ
+1690 
-1700 NQEQKDLAKQLNKGK
+1700 
-1715 GVKVKLQPDAKSLT
+1715 VKVKADA
-1729 KGLKNLGGKKG
+1729 
-1740 TKIKLQP
+1740 
-1747 DTKSLTK
+1747 DTKSAES
-1754 GLKNLGGKKGTKI
+1754 KI
-1767 KLQADTKGLTKD
+1767 KHIGKNAKAKVKVDADTKGVESKLKGIGKNTKA
-1779 LKNLGGKKGTK
+1779 K
-1790 VKLQADTK
+1790 VKIDADT
-1798 GLTKSLKNLGG
+1798 G
-1809 KNGTKVKLQADTKAL
+1809 
-1824 TKSLSN
+1824 
-1830 LGKGKGVKVKL
+1830 
-1841 QADTKGLDKSLKSL
+1841 SLKS
-1855 KGLRKSQNIKINVS
+1855 KITSAVHGINAKVKVSADTSGLV
-1869 GNASSKISKIKS
+1869 SKIK
-1881 SLNGLSGKSKNISI
+1881 G
-1895 NVRGNAVSQVNK
+1895 AVSGIHAK
-1907 IKSALNGIKG
+1907 I
-1917 SKNISIN
+1917 NIT
-1924 ASGNAAS
+1924 ASGNAQQVINQ
-1931 FASRVKSSLAGI
+1931 VKSSLSALHDKAITITANDNATGPINRVKSARNSLKDKTIHIKADVGAAMAGI
-1943 HNKHVTISASGNA
+1943 SQVRGALASIS
-1956 ASMAQRASSAINS
+1956 
-1969 IPASHQT
+1969 
-1976 NITAHDGASPKAN
+1976 D
-1989 AAKSAIENIPK
+1989 
-2000 KHNTHISVTGDG
+2000 
-2012 QAIAKAHSVAAAIN
+2012 
-2026 RIPSSKTVTIN
+2026 KTVHIN
-2037 VNKNETH
+2037 VVKNET
-2044 TITTE
+2044 TVSSKSS
-2049 HKSKSMAI
+2049 KSKSMAI

-2064 VSPMTSMSVVAGNPA
+2064 VSPMTSMSVVAGNTA
-2079 MNMAVNSGA
+2079 MNMAVDNGA

-2198 FQTNGNQITNLNHAK
+2198 FQTNGNQITNLNHAR

-2281 TAIDNQKNILEREGS
+2281 TAIDNQKNILEREGN

-2328 NQLSIANFVGTK
+2328 NQLSVANFVGTK

-2440 DKISLERQLDS
+2440 DKISLERQLDN

-2491 GARNEVGAIDVK
+2491 GTRNEVGAIDVK

-2538 KAEYNRLMGEAN
+2538 KAEYNRLMGKAN
-2550 TAEQKETINSEM
+2550 TAEQKEAINSEM

-2931 DIIKAYNDYEKKNS
+2931 DIIKAYNDYENKNS

-2956 PEVTQSYE
+2956 PEVTQGYE

-2996 NGIRNAYGDGND
+2996 NGIRNSYGDGND
-3008 KSVHIDTINLELPN
+3008 KSLVINGDLKLELPN
-3022 VKDANDFTEALKTLP
+3022 VKDANDFAEALKTLP

>member
-101 MGGHNF
+101 MGGHDF

-508 RAGGE
+508 RAGGDM
-513 AIGTAY
+513 IGTAY

-720 KGIDGLKS
+720 KGIEGLKS
-728 KLTGFGSSVTEL
+728 RFTNVGSSVSEL

-768 AEGRTEGEYT
+768 AKGRTKGEYT

-795 QTRRGARRQYVLSK
+795 QTRRGARRQYGLSK

-839 RAEQKMKDV
+839 RAEQKLKDTNGTL
-848 AQSISKGSQAT
+848 SKGTKAT
-859 TKLGKTTGIASRL
+859 A
-872 ERVTGAASKLGKV
+872 KLGKV
-885 MGVARGAIGVAT
+885 MGVAGSVLGVIGSGLGVV
-897 KGLGILGLTI
+897 GLGIDAI
-907 DGVTIASGVLEMM
+907 TIASGALEMM

-1081 KAKKLE
+1081 KAKELE
-1087 QERDNANIGVTSKA
+1087 QERDNANIGVASKA

-1109 YQRKLAALRGSAIR
+1109 YQRKLASLRGSAIR
-1123 KEKDSAAYQEW
+1123 KEMGSAAYQEW

-1155 LDSGIFK
+1155 LNSGIFK
-1162 KTDFNMMSSNELRK
+1162 KADYNMMSSNELRK
-1176 MGTAQTM
+1176 MGTAQTI

-1194 WNDVNKQLKQN
+1194 WNDVNKQLNQN

-1430 ISANQSHGKLTN
+1430 ISANQSHGKLSKD
-1442 GVKKDI
+1442 VKSDI
-1448 RSLVDKKGK
+1448 RNLVNKKGAR
-1457 TAAENYIKDLVKNGA
+1457 AAEEYIKKLQNSGA
-1472 LDSDAEK
+1472 LGKDAMDYYDSLD
-1479 YTRTLN
+1479 
-1485 RKNGNE
+1485 RKGNE
-1491 TKDTPKNMRSQSKS
+1491 TKRTPKSQRSQRKPSGSGKS
-1505 SGSKNNSSKKHW
+1505 SGSSKKNW

-1680 KGRDSAKKTS
+1680 KGRDSVKKTS

-1855 KGLRKSQNIKINVS
+1855 KGLKKSQNIKINVS

-1931 FASRVKSSLAGI
+1931 FASKVKSSLAGI
-1943 HNKHVTISASGNA
+1943 HNKNVNITASGNA
-1956 ASMAQRASSAINS
+1956 QQVINQVKSSLSALHDKAI
-1969 IPASHQT
+1969 T
-1976 NITAHDGASPKAN
+1976 ITANDN
-1989 AAKSAIENIPK
+1989 ATGPINRVKSARNSLKDKTI
-2000 KHNTHISVTGDG
+2000 HI
-2012 QAIAKAHSVAAAIN
+2012 KADVGAAMAGISQV
-2026 RIPSSKTVTIN
+2026 RGALASISDKTVHIN
-2037 VNKNETH
+2037 VVKNET
-2044 TITTE
+2044 TVSSKSS
-2049 HKSKSMAI
+2049 KSKSMAI

-2064 VSPMTSMSVVAGNPA
+2064 VSPMTSMSVVAGNTA
-2079 MNMAVNSGA
+2079 MNMAVDNGA

-2281 TAIDNQKNILEREGS
+2281 TAIDNQKNILEREGN

-2328 NQLSIANFVGTK
+2328 NQLSVANFVGTK

-2550 TAEQKETINSEM
+2550 TAEQKEAINSEM
-2562 IYKQLE
+2562 IYKQLA

-2879 RNDYIQKVSET
+2879 RNDYIQKVNET

-2956 PEVTQSYE
+2956 PEVTQGYE

-3008 KSVHIDTINLELPN
+3008 KSLVINGDLKLELPN
-3022 VKDANDFTEALKTLP
+3022 VKDANDFAEALKTLP

>member
-101 MGGHNF
+101 MGGHDF

-119 KELENTNSRSHYARA
+119 KELENTKPRSHYSRA

-151 AQQDYLK
+151 AQQEYLR

-184 QQEQAEMRYRMAANK
+184 QQEQAEMQYRMAANK

-232 LKRDAEAFRK
+232 LKRDAEAFRR
-242 YKSALNDVT
+242 YKSALNEMT
-251 KAQVTLAKGGLG
+251 KAQTTLAKGKDALG
-263 DNVFAEVQ
+263 DNVFAEVE
-271 RQAGAAEK
+271 RQAGAATK
-279 KVRSLESAIRKTKYA
+279 KVRSLESAIKKTRYA
-294 SQASDL
+294 SQAADL
-300 REASDARI
+300 RESSDARI
-308 RMARAQAADRENVK
+308 RLAQAKRQDAIYTK
-322 IRRGRKSSAG
+322 ARRSRSGGAVSP
-332 MMNTLNT
+332 MMNV
-339 WDVLQNG
+339 WDILQTGGMAVAG
-346 VYGAAAV
+346 VISGV
-353 VNGLNEVDKAITKV
+353 NEVDKAITKV
-367 TKVVPDSQAAV
+367 TKVVPDSQRAV

-385 YKDASEVGKTAP
+385 YRDAAEVGKTAP
-397 EFAAAVEQW
+397 EFASAVEQW

-419 AKASVMGSF
+419 AKTSVMGSF
-428 VGEVPVEDMVRYM
+428 VGEVPVNDMVRYM

-452 IKSKDIINAMNQVS
+452 LKSVDIVNAMNQVS
-466 NKHAIEMNDLGAAY
+466 NKHAIEMDDLGQAY
-480 QKASSTV
+480 QKASATM
-487 GATGTKF
+487 GATGTTF
-494 SQLTGIITAAQEGT
+494 AQMTGIITAAQEGT
-508 RAGGE
+508 RAGGD
-513 AIGTAY
+513 AIGTAF
-519 KTIGSRLAKMGAGLT
+519 KTISANLAQVGSGIT
-534 KQDQTRAAFFKK
+534 KQAQNKRDFFDS
-546 LGVDLTDSNGK
+546 LGVQLKDSNGN
-557 LKSTWQIMDQL
+557 LKSTYQIMDQL
-568 GKQWDKLD
+568 SKKWKTMSKQE
-576 SKDKNTAA
+576 KNTASL
-584 QYAAGANHANIFQ
+584 YAAGKNHANIFS

-603 KTARKAMKEAQA
+603 GTAKETMREAEDQKG
-615 QVDLK
+615 LGTS
-620 DKDHGSAYQEFEKQK
+620 GSAYQEMEKQK
-635 QSIEFQLA
+635 QSIEFQLKG
-643 SLKNTWMSFLNNI
+643 LQDTWMSFLQNL

-663 SQILQSLNGIGSIAD
+663 GQMLSIA
-678 KLASNKLFSQA
+678 
-689 IRWGAIT
+689 
-696 AGIVMARNAITGM
+696 
-709 VKSFAS
+709 
-715 IGNAG
+715 
-720 KGIDGLKS
+720 
-728 KLTGFGSSVTEL
+728 TGFGKV
-740 RAKIRELRAELDGLN
+740 LDGLAEN
-755 AKGFKSKTKLDRN
+755 KLLSSTARWGILSAGLIMARKGFAAVAGSFGEMISQGK
-768 AEGRTEGEYT
+768 EGDSFIER
-778 GKDVGLIKYSI
+778 L
-789 PENNVL
+789 
-795 QTRRGARRQYVLSK
+795 
-809 KYPTHFA
+809 
-816 PKELAKENEDLAKS
+816 
-830 YSNVTPAIS
+830 
-839 RAEQKMKDV
+839 
-848 AQSISKGSQAT
+848 
-859 TKLGKTTGIASRL
+859 TGI
-872 ERVTGAASKLGKV
+872 K
-885 MGVARGAIGVAT
+885 
-897 KGLGILGLTI
+897 
-907 DGVTIASGVLEMM
+907 
-920 GVHPWELIRKAI
+920 
-932 KPAQANAEAF
+932 
-942 SKSMQKIHS
+942 
-951 DIGNVNSGLKDNVLF
+951 
-966 NGTAEKSKKSLSG
+966 
-979 LDKVLKG
+979 
-986 VTDGSNQLS
+986 
-995 KGDWKNFK
+995 
-1003 DSFNAISKANGL
+1003 
-1015 GIRAYSN
+1015 
-1022 NVEVLKGQ
+1022 
-1030 MTDLKNAIHD
+1030 
-1040 VNLEQL
+1040 
-1046 KSGSRELDKLDKTG
+1046 
-1060 KKINSQKTLN
+1060 
-1070 DLLKTNNDYLK
+1070 
-1081 KAKKLE
+1081 
-1087 QERDNANIGVTSKA
+1087 
-1101 QGEKNEKN
+1101 
-1109 YQRKLAALRGSAIR
+1109 
-1123 KEKDSAAYQEW
+1123 
-1134 AQQYQD
+1134 
-1140 YGDSVRKQYG
+1140 
-1150 ELASI
+1150 
-1155 LDSGIFK
+1155 K
-1162 KTDFNMMSSNELRK
+1162 KTD
-1176 MGTAQTM
+1176 A
-1183 NLQNAARANKI
+1183 
-1194 WNDVNKQLKQN
+1194 
-1205 NKLGSQQGK
+1205 
-1214 LTKEQQ
+1214 
-1220 QYLSKNVKGLEGISR
+1220 VK
-1235 NMSKWTDAQRTAFD
+1235 
-1249 EYGKT
+1249 
-1254 AAKNLKNQQSRM
+1254 
-1266 MDILTAQ
+1266 
-1273 GMSKSAAQK
+1273 
-1282 QVNKLDGT
+1282 
-1290 GLGYINALGNNYNAQ
+1290 
-1305 ALLNVDPDYAALY
+1305 
-1318 GTKWYPQLQHQQRQ
+1318 
-1332 IQNYQGRKGNRNN
+1332 
-1345 ETIDA
+1345 
-1350 FLDPQTGVMNTGM
+1350 
-1363 IARSQAV
+1363 
-1370 MTYDSKT
+1370 DS
-1377 KRKFQKMNFIDGNGN
+1377 G
-1392 IKFAQVA
+1392 
-1399 DAFSGV
+1399 
-1405 KGRDNPQELIS
+1405 
-1416 ELADGSINKFSKLH
+1416 
-1430 ISANQSHGKLTN
+1430 
-1442 GVKKDI
+1442 
-1448 RSLVDKKGK
+1448 
-1457 TAAENYIKDLVKNGA
+1457 
-1472 LDSDAEK
+1472 
-1479 YTRTLN
+1479 
-1485 RKNGNE
+1485 
-1491 TKDTPKNMRSQSKS
+1491 
-1505 SGSKNNSSKKHW
+1505 
-1517 YDKDDDDPMA
+1517 
-1527 KPLWKRNDTKPSSS
+1527 
-1541 RHRGTSKP
+1541 
-1549 DTKNQPRT
+1549 
-1557 SKNQQKALEKAAQG
+1557 
-1571 KQQTKSP
+1571 
-1578 NLIPNLLK
+1578 
-1586 KLGFI
+1586 
-1591 TDAKADRKP
+1591 
-1600 KTAKDVEKNLKG
+1600 
-1612 RKVSDKELKNAQALL
+1612 KELKNAWNDLL
-1627 KNKKEQKKLEDDL
+1627 GKSKSSKKLPGEVLDEMSP
-1640 RKNGQLKTSKPSSSN
+1640 K
-1655 SNKKNSSKNK
+1655 
-1665 KQAEKEGREEEKARQ
+1665 
-1680 KGRDSAKKTS
+1680 S
-1690 SKKSNSSKKQ
+1690 SKKSSDVNGIIIPANVSDNTLKIKENTTAKRKNAEVDTELFKGARKVGDLYTTQGAAIEMATDKAKTHGKVITKVSKGWGVLKAGAGVLSASLGYVGLALDAVTIAGATMEAMGIHPMKMLQKVMDPLGESAKRTDDYFNKIGKSVSKASDAINNNRLVTGRTSSDLKQLKAVSDSLGSLEQKDGKYVGDNFETLKNNLNSIAKHNGLDFKIRDADSVDVVNKKIKTLQGLVESVKQEDIASLIDNTTKSASAFNKVMSKSGLERAVKSTKDYRDYMNDIDKKSRSMFNRRPGESAKDYRQRKKNDYLDEIWRPGERNERFWSSRQGQRNLKIARQAQKNRIKAIDAMADNLYDGTITTSNVRSMNSEGQGYATLGVIKNLQSLSGSKDTKQINDTKQQLSDILKALGASQSSIKSIQNAATSSKYASGDLLKGLFSTPLDSQIIAAWAGIGPKYQSQHPNDWKQTTVADQQKVDAYRNKHQDANVSGLVDPETNIVNWDKLADFNNKTTYGKGKGRLNAVGIKGPMEANQVAAATNGLDYAPLDVLNNIRQGKASPTQIAAVTNNQHQGKSSGKDIVRAIAQSSTSKNNLTPSAIAGLQQLADEGLLSQKQVDDAVHYQSKNYDRKGNAKTKSAARDALGPGKTNADTFTDKTKGLSRKDRQQLAKEYAKNGKLSKQAYNDLRENGDIKGLPKYDRVRPKPKPKQAPKTAAEMEKNIGKGKVTSDQLKKMQSYLKNDKERQKLAMDLKNKNQVKDGPLTKLKNWLFPHAEAATRRGTNPNDLGEQKQSKKQ
-1700 NQEQKDLAKQLNKGK
+1700 NPLQNLNKSLRNSSVGKALDKVLGGFKKGGIFGGLGNLQKMKNQGLQSLFKGAAGGLDKLLFGKNGFKGTNLGKIFSGKNNPFKGLQKDFGKMFSGKNNPFKGIKNSFDKLFGGKGKNKLSPKIDTKGINKQL
-1715 GVKVKLQPDAKSLT
+1715 KS
-1729 KGLKNLGGKKG
+1729 LGGKKG
-1740 TKIKLQP
+1740 TKV
-1747 DTKSLTK
+1747 
-1754 GLKNLGGKKGTKI
+1754 

-1798 GLTKSLKNLGG
+1798 GLTKGLKNLGGKKGVKVKLQADTKGLTKSLKNLGG
-1809 KNGTKVKLQADTKAL
+1809 KNGTKVKLQADTKSL

-1855 KGLRKSQNIKINVS
+1855 KGLKKSQNIKINVS

-1931 FASRVKSSLAGI
+1931 FASKVKSSLAGI

-1969 IPASHQT
+1969 IPTSHQT

-2000 KHNTHISVTGDG
+2000 KHNTRISVTGDG

-2026 RIPSSKTVTIN
+2026 SIPSSKTVTIN

-2049 HKSKSMAI
+2049 HKSKSIAI

-2148 TKADE
+2148 TQADE

-2281 TAIDNQKNILEREGS
+2281 TAIDNQKNILEREGN

-2328 NQLSIANFVGTK
+2328 NQLSVANFVGTK

-2503 YNVSVESDKIEVP
+2503 YNISVESDKIEVP

-2538 KAEYNRLMGEAN
+2538 KDEYNRLMGEAN
-2550 TAEQKETINSEM
+2550 TAEQKEAINSEM

-2879 RNDYIQKVSET
+2879 RNDYIQKVNET

-2956 PEVTQSYE
+2956 PEVTQGYE

-3008 KSVHIDTINLELPN
+3008 KSIHIDTINLELPN
-3022 VKDANDFTEALKTLP
+3022 VKDANDFAEALKTLP